1 MSDIARLGV
10 VVEQS
15 GIETTLKGLDAIAAK
30 MKAIETS
37 KVSPVS
43 TPKGGSTAT
52 ASLAKEEFKLTAFKE
67 KEAEKRLTVAEKS
80 AAKEKDIALKTNS
93 AKEVI
98 EARTAA
104 YRKVLADKAESEA
117 IKHNQQMAFIHK
129 RSQDGILRIEE
140 KTKADIL
147 KIREKA
153 DSDLIKQ
160 SSKLNN
166 DLVRMSTAQSLRI
179 AEQEA
184 KNTSN
189 LSAISQKELEKRI
202 TEQTRATTRIETEK
216 AKSATRIEQI
226 EAANQAKIQQI
237 RERTAAYAEK
247 LQMREELAARRSIEQ
262 QGKAYSSL
270 ADIANK
276 ARNVMAVAFA
286 GYGITEAVGAVIKT
300 ADAMTE
306 LNARL
311 RLVTQSSTELK
322 QVQMDLFRVSQSS
335 GTSIKDNS
343 EIYFG
348 LARATKTLGT
358 SQKELIFLTEGLGK
372 AAIVSGASTQS
383 FKAAMFQLRQ
393 ALESGVLRGQEF
405 NSISEQAP
413 RVLQAIGEGL
423 GKTTGELRKM
433 AGEGQLTTDVVLPA
447 LMKGLQSVNK
457 EFDSLPTTVSR
468 ATMMVENSF
477 SMLVARANEA
487 SKGTSTL
494 AEVIKNISSAMDSIS
509 TDNITTAMNAAGVAV
524 NGLALALSGKLI
536 QALGAAAVAKVASIK
551 ADMGMVRSNATVA
564 ASELQKAQ
572 AASVAAAEKVRAA
585 AMEVE
590 AANAAVAAAER
601 VVLAEEASRMS
612 MLKTLAA
619 REALTAAQAKA
630 AAASQASVAAT
641 TAMTASNNAAATAA
655 DAHAVAQARLA
666 AAGTAT
672 GRVMSGLGVIF
683 NAMGGWVTVAIGVI
697 WGLVTVW
704 DAVANSA
711 QRAKKEQQD
720 AIIRARQA
728 ESISG
733 AMAEEKMASEKV
745 SKIQERVTGREKALE
760 IRLSQGLSKDS
771 NEYRQRKAII
781 DQDKQ
786 DLTAW
791 RNTQIKTY
799 NEVKSKSAELADK
812 VIGGLKDEKNSA
824 EDVVKSYKEGVKV
837 KSEQQRKSEDL
848 LDLDKRVKES
858 LSKLDKKPTPEEIR
872 LGTYDPNKNA
882 KAVAEIN
889 RLANEERK
897 LIEEKYAKKEGGA
910 KKPKAPEL
918 SAGYEAALSYTQ
930 EQLEVI
936 NKMASAQEKLLGY
949 IKPELLERKQ
959 SLEAEKEREN
969 TVAKIA
975 KIQEQLN
982 KKNLGKG
989 VAGQLKEQLKIY
1001 QQQKDAISQ
1010 ELVVTQAL
1018 QREQN
1023 NLKIYEMDV
1032 LRIAQQKNELQKA
1045 YLDAAVATGSLSGQE
1060 AKQQEQLNALKMIE
1074 IEYAGKIIEAQKT
1087 YDLMVKNR
1095 YTEEAEASKLR
1106 LDSLISERDTKL
1118 EVAKI
1123 KMYSDKEART
1133 FEAGWRRAWGTY
1145 KDEAS
1150 NASSFGEKVMGDAL
1164 KGIEDAF
1171 YAMMSGTKV
1180 SFKDLWKSILSDM
1193 NRYFARQLT
1202 STIADAI
1209 IEGFRTPQDAGFS
1222 VNVSGGQGQSVAQQ
1236 VVGASSKGFDVLD
1249 IFSNSKSS
1257 YDATIN
1263 KALTSSIG
1271 QSLGFSQTPIS
1282 SATTS
1287 MFVEGSQSIYGFT
1300 DAAAATGAELTSL
1313 GQAASTA
1320 GQALGYLPS
1329 VMQAT
1334 EGKYI
1339 SAAGS
1344 AIGQYFGGPIGS
1356 MAGAAIGGLLDDA
1369 FGFGEKK
1376 PDERKAKFGYG
1387 ASDALREEGLR
1398 TGWTGSSVFG
1408 EFRTYND
1415 KWFSDSEMRP
1425 AMSAFVDSLENLD
1438 NAVADSLKLTA
1449 DQTTNAIDAL
1459 KAIDKEY
1466 SFGLQWGDF
1475 TENSKAR
1482 EQIAV
1487 DRYATILDSVEQG
1500 WGDFVRGFTGSFDQ
1514 FPAYLQSIIQAM
1526 QQFRD
1531 AGGDVTR
1538 VFGQQVNSIKE
1549 FERFAKSGET
1559 SASAF
1564 QRLYGV
1570 FQITNR
1576 VMESLGKSTKG
1587 ANLATADLREN
1598 FVRLAGGME
1607 QLQGYLTE
1615 YYEGFYTE
1623 AERTSVVM
1631 ADLQKEFDKYGA
1643 TVPKTREEWR
1653 KLMESLDL
1661 STESGQQA
1669 AVKLYQLQGAFLS
1682 ITPEIES
1689 ATEAAKDFKDEIAD
1703 LERYFRDQLSAVD
1716 YSGMTEQGQQAARAL
1731 DELTSKLARL
1741 SEIGGDVDLGIQAIS
1756 RYIKTEIPKLYADA
1770 LAPFKQAGGRGY
1782 TDLGKSI
1789 FEILSQAKTAARA
1802 ITEINNAELSAS
1814 HKLLGWQQSEAN
1826 TVAAKSAKS
1835 VSFGGTKD
1843 YGIVRETGYKSSLD
1857 KLLDKY
1863 LTEAGYSREQIE
1875 NFGRGMLDANG
1886 NFVDDESKWSDNK
1899 WLYDQFKQEAANL
1912 GRVSD
1917 SEIKAFIQSGK
1928 TNEQIYDAAQEFGIS
1943 AARLSEVLGISKEEI
1958 KSWVAA
1964 NGLAQLTPDEVYRSS
1979 AEYNPDKKAIEILD
1993 SVSGLL
1999 TVVQAGTGG
2008 IDYANLDRL
2017 AVDPKEWQKAVADML
2032 QALPANADYIM
2043 QDAIN
2048 YAPSKF
2054 LSAGA
2059 DKSFL
2064 RDYSDIDVTKDWS
2077 SLFSNPDMPSV
2088 QSFAEAAGLDFK
2100 TASDMLNSSGIV
2112 LNGLIDWA
2120 KVMTSS
2126 DPAKSLQ
2133 GALNAISED
2142 QTLMKLQ
2149 NKWQQ
2154 TQGYSNVG
2162 DVSGIPQF
2170 VDTVIPAI
2178 ETVTEKAVEKIKEI
2192 SASEV
2197 MSAAD
2202 PVNAL
2207 LQQTIGRDASAEERK
2222 QIEDA
2227 YNWGIA
2233 NGKAVQDIVNDI
2245 AGHAVKLEQAVEEQ
2259 VVATEKATAA
2269 ATAAAATTAT
2279 AATAAQSVN
2288 NAPVHAG
2295 SYIQPSYDPSR
2306 LRQIEED
2313 QKARERYLAAIKELS
2328 NGFLSSVYDEMQ
2340 SSFDAINKES
2350 QMIGL
2355 SEIGR
2360 AAKDATSLLKD
2371 RMQSVVD
2378 VITLTAEG
2386 LKEIGVAD
2394 LLAKSKEFAD
2404 AYIAGTI
2411 KTTEELQ
2418 SSLDSLF
2425 EGVDGAEGIKK
2436 SVIESAESSR
2446 KLFDDTAKQ
2455 LREQLVAPWQSAY
2468 ESLASNSIDAEINAA
2483 ITAKDQA
2490 LADAKTLAESM
2501 GQNFD
2506 DLAKEIQRGFDA
2518 QLFGLT
2524 KQKLQGVIDSIS
2536 KITDFQTGIDDAIF
2550 GLRTGMEGADIVG
2563 LYKQRE
2569 AEIRSQLAESMQ
2581 GENLDEQIDLAN
2593 QLKDVIDQ
2601 RYSVEF
2607 ENQKRLIEFADNLS
2621 EYLRRLRVSDKSTGS
2636 VFDRLTEARRQFDED
2651 LRLSRGTGKE
2661 AEAARGRITNSSDTL
2676 LELARQFYGNN
2687 QGYTDIYNNVVGGLE
2702 GLQIDTRTEAEK
2714 ALSVA
2719 QEGNDHALKQIAEL
2733 QALRGTFDNKLG
2745 VLQQQQATYI
2755 VEMQKLAGQLGL
2767 SQSAILQ
2774 ALKDLPSGISGAI
2787 AGTMPMPA
2795 VGSTGGVAAISQ
2807 PAGTTLSR
2815 NAISDLLDRYLDIG
2829 GWNSSKGVISESDIQ
2844 NTAASVGISA
2854 GDVRAIIETNK
2865 INGSHATGLDY
2876 VPFDGYT
2883 AELHKGEMVLDANTS
2898 DALRKY
2904 GVNVKYSQDQM
2915 KVMMQP
2921 ANDDASKQQLIQE
2934 VKRLNASLEKLRQE
2948 VALQGQSD
2956 RQQRG
2961 EIASRQEGMQ
2971 KQQIVS
2977 TMRLTASNI

>member
-43 TPKGGSTAT
+43 NPKGGSTAT

-160 SSKLNN
+160 SSKLSN

-202 TEQTRATTRIETEK
+202 TEQTRATARIETEK
-216 AKSATRIEQI
+216 AKSAARVEQI

-270 ADIANK
+270 SDIANK

-311 RLVTQSSTELK
+311 RLVTQSSAELK

-494 AEVIKNISSAMDSIS
+494 AGVIKNISSAMDSIS
-509 TDNITTAMNAAGVAV
+509 TDSITTAMNAAGYAV
-524 NGLALALSGKLI
+524 NGLALVLSGKLI
-536 QALGAAAVAKVASIK
+536 QALGAAAVAKVASTK
-551 ADMGMVRSNATVA
+551 ADIAMVRSNATVA

-585 AMEVE
+585 VMEVE

-619 REALTAAQAKA
+619 REALTVAQAKA
-630 AAASQASVAAT
+630 AAAAQASVAAT

-672 GRVMSGLGVIF
+672 GRVMSGLGAVF

-704 DAVANSA
+704 DNVANAAENAARKQKEAVMRGKASENIA
-711 QRAKKEQQD
+711 GVTKEENEALSKVEKATTNAKKLE
-720 AIIRARQA
+720 AYLNELER
-728 ESISG
+728 SG
-733 AMAEEKMASEKV
+733 K
-745 SKIQERVTGREKALE
+745 SKT
-760 IRLSQGLSKDS
+760 D
-771 NEYRQRKAII
+771 
-781 DQDKQ
+781 
-786 DLTAW
+786 
-791 RNTQIKTY
+791 
-799 NEVKSKSAELADK
+799 NEVKTVQSLLDKERAAITGWRSAAIQLEN
-812 VIGGLKDEKNSA
+812 E
-824 EDVVKSYKEGVKV
+824 
-837 KSEQQRKSEDL
+837 RKSKTAALQSTLANNIQDENAGYEKIVKNYQDSVKFKSDKQRQMDDL
-848 LDLDKRVKES
+848 KEIDRQADDA
-858 LSKLDKKPTPEEIR
+858 LSKLYKKPSVEDVR
-872 LGTYDPNKNA
+872 LGTYDSDKVA
-882 KAVAEIN
+882 KAAAEIERTRSEQR
-889 RLANEERK
+889 RLAM
-897 LIEEKYAKKEGGA
+897 EKYAKKDGGA

-918 SAGYEAALSYTQ
+918 SAGYEAVLSYTQ

-989 VAGQLKEQLKIY
+989 VAGQLQEQLKIY

-1106 LDSLISERDTKL
+1106 LDSLISERNTKL

-1123 KMYSDKEART
+1123 KMYSDQEART

-1171 YAMMSGTKV
+1171 YAMLSGTKF

-1193 NRYFARQLT
+1193 KRYFARQLT

-1209 IEGFRTPQDAGFS
+1209 IGGFRTPQDAGFS

-1236 VVGASSKGFDVLD
+1236 VIGASSKGFDVLD

-1300 DAAAATGAELTSL
+1300 DATAATGAELTSL

-1320 GQALGYLPS
+1320 GQALGYLPA
-1329 VMQAT
+1329 VMQAA
-1334 EGKYI
+1334 EGRYI
-1339 SAAGS
+1339 SAVGS
-1344 AIGQYFGGPIGS
+1344 AVGQYFGGPIGS
-1356 MAGAAIGGLLDDA
+1356 MAGVAIGGMLDDA

-1376 PDERKAKFGYG
+1376 PDMRLAKFGYG
-1387 ASDALREEGLR
+1387 ASDALVAEGKQ

-1408 EFRTYND
+1408 EFRTYAD

-1425 AMSAFVDSLENLD
+1425 AMSAFIDSLENLD
-1438 NAVADSLKLTA
+1438 TSVADTLKLTGNET
-1449 DQTTNAIDAL
+1449 QNAIEAL
-1459 KAIDKEY
+1459 KGIDRFYE
-1466 SFGLQWGDF
+1466 FGMQWGDF

-1500 WGDFVRGFTGSFDQ
+1500 WGDFVRKFSGTFDQ
-1514 FPAYLQSIIQAM
+1514 FPTYLQEVIATM
-1526 QQFRD
+1526 NQFRD
-1531 AGGDVTR
+1531 NLGGLEDT
-1538 VFGQQVNSIKE
+1538 FGQQIKSLNE
-1549 FERFAKSGET
+1549 FNRFAKAGET
-1559 SASAF
+1559 NAAAFLRLQDVFKVTNKVLETLGRSA
-1564 QRLYGV
+1564 
-1570 FQITNR
+1570 
-1576 VMESLGKSTKG
+1576 KG
-1587 ANLATADLREN
+1587 ANLETTGLRES
-1598 FVRLAGGME
+1598 FVKLVGGMDA
-1607 QLQGYLTE
+1607 LKGYLSE
-1615 YYEGFYTE
+1615 FYQGFYTE
-1623 AERTSVVM
+1623 SERNAMVR

-1643 TVPKTREEWR
+1643 KVPEGRKEWLALV
-1653 KLMESLDL
+1653 KSLDPA
-1661 STESGQQA
+1661 TEFGQKA
-1669 AVKLYQLQGAFLS
+1669 LAKLYELQGAFLS
-1682 ITPEIES
+1682 ITPEIEDTAKS
-1689 ATEAAKDFKDEIAD
+1689 TENLSDAAGTASTNVDSLAKSIGDYEKDVEDARRAVQEAYDREAD
-1703 LERYFRDQLSAVD
+1703 ALRSTIDRLEDFIKQIRKFRDDLYLDQNLSPLSKYDQYMYARSKFDDVRNRAMAGDPEALEQLEQSSRDFLEYSRAYNANNVQYQQDFDLVQSVLNSTESVAVQQLNTAKAQLDALNQMVSGILQVNDSVMSLSQAIANYNAAMMALQTAKASAAGVGAGGGKVGGS
-1716 YSGMTEQGQQAARAL
+1716 SGGTGSGTYTAGSNGLTYTDFMGNVVPVQEGQSKLFWETVAQAGTAAVGSLTELKNKLEALGKQDVWQNFASQLQGNTGSFDGVSYPTITDSSGGLILVSGGRNPDWSDAQNQAQINSWLENNYVQPTTEQQQAAMNSGVAQSVVN
-1731 DELTSKLARL
+1731 DF
-1741 SEIGGDVDLGIQAIS
+1741 VQANMSDPMAIYNAAIANGVS
-1756 RYIKTEIPKLYADA
+1756 SAQVA
-1770 LAPFKQAGGRGY
+1770 AASGW
-1782 TDLGKSI
+1782 
-1789 FEILSQAKTAARA
+1789 SQA
-1802 ITEINNAELSAS
+1802 E
-1814 HKLLGWQQSEAN
+1814 
-1826 TVAAKSAKS
+1826 
-1835 VSFGGTKD
+1835 
-1843 YGIVRETGYKSSLD
+1843 
-1857 KLLDKY
+1857 
-1863 LTEAGYSREQIE
+1863 
-1875 NFGRGMLDANG
+1875 
-1886 NFVDDESKWSDNK
+1886 
-1899 WLYDQFKQEAANL
+1899 
-1912 GRVSD
+1912 
-1917 SEIKAFIQSGK
+1917 
-1928 TNEQIYDAAQEFGIS
+1928 IS
-1943 AARLSEVLGISKEEI
+1943 AWAS
-1958 KSWVAA
+1958 A
-1964 NGLAQLTPDEVYRSS
+1964 NGLAQFANGGFANDGMALVGESGPEVVNIGQSRVFTHQQMKQML
-1979 AEYNPDKKAIEILD
+1979 NPANEDGYGKREMIQELKRVNAMLD
-1993 SVSGLL
+1993 SLK
-1999 TVVQAGTGG
+1999 
-2008 IDYANLDRL
+2008 
-2017 AVDPKEWQKAVADML
+2017 KEV
-2032 QALPANADYIM
+2032 
-2043 QDAIN
+2043 
-2048 YAPSKF
+2048 
-2054 LSAGA
+2054 
-2059 DKSFL
+2059 
-2064 RDYSDIDVTKDWS
+2064 
-2077 SLFSNPDMPSV
+2077 
-2088 QSFAEAAGLDFK
+2088 
-2100 TASDMLNSSGIV
+2100 
-2112 LNGLIDWA
+2112 
-2120 KVMTSS
+2120 
-2126 DPAKSLQ
+2126 
-2133 GALNAISED
+2133 
-2142 QTLMKLQ
+2142 
-2149 NKWQQ
+2149 
-2154 TQGYSNVG
+2154 
-2162 DVSGIPQF
+2162 
-2170 VDTVIPAI
+2170 
-2178 ETVTEKAVEKIKEI
+2178 
-2192 SASEV
+2192 
-2197 MSAAD
+2197 
-2202 PVNAL
+2202 
-2207 LQQTIGRDASAEERK
+2207 
-2222 QIEDA
+2222 
-2227 YNWGIA
+2227 
-2233 NGKAVQDIVNDI
+2233 
-2245 AGHAVKLEQAVEEQ
+2245 
-2259 VVATEKATAA
+2259 
-2269 ATAAAATTAT
+2269 
-2279 AATAAQSVN
+2279 AAQS
-2288 NAPVHAG
+2288 
-2295 SYIQPSYDPSR
+2295 
-2306 LRQIEED
+2306 QI
-2313 QKARERYLAAIKELS
+2313 
-2328 NGFLSSVYDEMQ
+2328 
-2340 SSFDAINKES
+2340 
-2350 QMIGL
+2350 
-2355 SEIGR
+2355 
-2360 AAKDATSLLKD
+2360 
-2371 RMQSVVD
+2371 
-2378 VITLTAEG
+2378 
-2386 LKEIGVAD
+2386 
-2394 LLAKSKEFAD
+2394 
-2404 AYIAGTI
+2404 
-2411 KTTEELQ
+2411 
-2418 SSLDSLF
+2418 
-2425 EGVDGAEGIKK
+2425 
-2436 SVIESAESSR
+2436 
-2446 KLFDDTAKQ
+2446 
-2455 LREQLVAPWQSAY
+2455 
-2468 ESLASNSIDAEINAA
+2468 
-2483 ITAKDQA
+2483 
-2490 LADAKTLAESM
+2490 
-2501 GQNFD
+2501 
-2506 DLAKEIQRGFDA
+2506 
-2518 QLFGLT
+2518 
-2524 KQKLQGVIDSIS
+2524 
-2536 KITDFQTGIDDAIF
+2536 
-2550 GLRTGMEGADIVG
+2550 
-2563 LYKQRE
+2563 
-2569 AEIRSQLAESMQ
+2569 
-2581 GENLDEQIDLAN
+2581 
-2593 QLKDVIDQ
+2593 
-2601 RYSVEF
+2601 
-2607 ENQKRLIEFADNLS
+2607 
-2621 EYLRRLRVSDKSTGS
+2621 
-2636 VFDRLTEARRQFDED
+2636 
-2651 LRLSRGTGKE
+2651 
-2661 AEAARGRITNSSDTL
+2661 
-2676 LELARQFYGNN
+2676 
-2687 QGYTDIYNNVVGGLE
+2687 
-2702 GLQIDTRTEAEK
+2702 
-2714 ALSVA
+2714 
-2719 QEGNDHALKQIAEL
+2719 
-2733 QALRGTFDNKLG
+2733 
-2745 VLQQQQATYI
+2745 
-2755 VEMQKLAGQLGL
+2755 
-2767 SQSAILQ
+2767 
-2774 ALKDLPSGISGAI
+2774 
-2787 AGTMPMPA
+2787 
-2795 VGSTGGVAAISQ
+2795 
-2807 PAGTTLSR
+2807 
-2815 NAISDLLDRYLDIG
+2815 
-2829 GWNSSKGVISESDIQ
+2829 
-2844 NTAASVGISA
+2844 
-2854 GDVRAIIETNK
+2854 
-2865 INGSHATGLDY
+2865 
-2876 VPFDGYT
+2876 
-2883 AELHKGEMVLDANTS
+2883 
-2898 DALRKY
+2898 
-2904 GVNVKYSQDQM
+2904 
-2915 KVMMQP
+2915 
-2921 ANDDASKQQLIQE
+2921 
-2934 VKRLNASLEKLRQE
+2934 
-2948 VALQGQSD
+2948 D

-2961 EIASRQEGMQ
+2961 EIALRQEVIQ
-2971 KQQIVS
+2971 KQQVVS
-2977 TMRLTASNI
+2977 SIRASANSV

>member
-80 AAKEKDIALKTNS
+80 AAKERDIALKTNS

-104 YRKVLADKAESEA
+104 YKKVLADKAESEA
-117 IKHNQQMAFIHK
+117 VKHSQQMAFIHK

-189 LSAISQKELEKRI
+189 LSAISRKELEKRI

-311 RLVTQSSTELK
+311 RLVTQSSAELK

-358 SQKELIFLTEGLGK
+358 SQKDLIFLTEGLGK

-509 TDNITTAMNAAGVAV
+509 TDNITTAMNAAGYAV
-524 NGLALALSGKLI
+524 NGLALVLSGKLI
-536 QALGAAAVAKVASIK
+536 QALGAVAVAKVASTK
-551 ADMGMVRSNATVA
+551 ADMEMVRSNATVA

-612 MLKTLAA
+612 MLKTVAA
-619 REALTAAQAKA
+619 REALTVAQAKA

-655 DAHAVAQARLA
+655 DAHAVAQERLS

-672 GRVMSGLGVIF
+672 GRVMSGLGTVF

-704 DAVANSA
+704 DNVANAAENAARKQKEAVMRGKASENIA
-711 QRAKKEQQD
+711 GVTKEENEALLKVEKATVNAKKLETYLNELE
-720 AIIRARQA
+720 R
-728 ESISG
+728 SG
-733 AMAEEKMASEKV
+733 K
-745 SKIQERVTGREKALE
+745 SKT
-760 IRLSQGLSKDS
+760 D
-771 NEYRQRKAII
+771 
-781 DQDKQ
+781 
-786 DLTAW
+786 
-791 RNTQIKTY
+791 
-799 NEVKSKSAELADK
+799 NEVKTVQSLLDKERAAITGWRSAAIQLEN
-812 VIGGLKDEKNSA
+812 E
-824 EDVVKSYKEGVKV
+824 
-837 KSEQQRKSEDL
+837 RKSKTAALQSTLANNIQDENAGYEKIVKNYQDSVKFKSDKQRQMDDL
-848 LDLDKRVKES
+848 KEVDRQADDA
-858 LSKLDKKPTPEEIR
+858 LSKLYKRPSVEDVR
-872 LGTYDPNKNA
+872 LGTYNSDNVA
-882 KAVAEIN
+882 KAAAEIE
-889 RLANEERK
+889 RTRREQRK
-897 LIEEKYAKKEGGA
+897 LVMEKYAKKEGGA

-936 NKMASAQEKLLGY
+936 NKMTSAQEKLLGY

-989 VAGQLKEQLKIY
+989 VAGQLQEQLKIY

-1123 KMYSDKEART
+1123 KMYSDQEART

-1171 YAMMSGTKV
+1171 YAMMSGTKF

-1193 NRYFARQLT
+1193 ERYFARQLT
-1202 STIADAI
+1202 ATLGNAIASA
-1209 IEGFRTPQDAGFS
+1209 FS
-1222 VNVSGGQGQSVAQQ
+1222 FIPSSLNFTANGQGLSVQGSQSSAGLPQIT
-1236 VVGASSKGFDVLD
+1236 GNSTGSML
-1249 IFSNSKSS
+1249 SNL
-1257 YDATIN
+1257 ATN
-1263 KALTSSIG
+1263 TG
-1271 QSLGFSQTPIS
+1271 RMLGFNTNPIS
-1282 SATTS
+1282 AQSAALFT
-1287 MFVEGSQSIYGFT
+1287 EGSQAIYGFT
-1300 DAAAATGAELTSL
+1300 DSVVQSTGVIEGALNSISSNATLVPSWQYGLAGVGSGMVGGLVGDKLFGGKGYAGTGGSMGGSL
-1313 GQAASTA
+1313 GATLSLAAGAGPLGIAASV
-1320 GQALGYLPS
+1320 LG
-1329 VMQAT
+1329 
-1334 EGKYI
+1334 
-1339 SAAGS
+1339 GS
-1344 AIGQYFGGPIGS
+1344 LLG
-1356 MAGAAIGGLLDDA
+1356 GGLGSL
-1369 FGFGEKK
+1369 FGNRE
-1376 PDERKAKFGYG
+1376 PDMRLAKFGYG
-1387 ASDALREEGLR
+1387 ASDALVAEGKQ

-1408 EFRTYND
+1408 EFRTYAD

-1425 AMSAFVDSLENLD
+1425 AMSAFIDSLENLD
-1438 NAVADSLKLTA
+1438 TSVADTLKLTGNET
-1449 DQTTNAIDAL
+1449 QNAIEAL
-1459 KAIDKEY
+1459 KGIDRFYE
-1466 SFGLQWGDF
+1466 FGMQWGDF

-1487 DRYATILDSVEQG
+1487 DRYATILDSVDQG
-1500 WGDFVRGFTGSFDQ
+1500 WGDFVRKFAGTFDQ
-1514 FPAYLQSIIQAM
+1514 FPTYLQEVIATM
-1526 QQFRD
+1526 NQFRD
-1531 AGGDVTR
+1531 NLGGLEDT
-1538 VFGQQVNSIKE
+1538 FGQQIKSLNE
-1549 FERFAKSGET
+1549 FNRFAKAGET
-1559 SASAF
+1559 NAAAFLRLQDVFKVTNKVLETLGRSA
-1564 QRLYGV
+1564 
-1570 FQITNR
+1570 
-1576 VMESLGKSTKG
+1576 KG
-1587 ANLATADLREN
+1587 ANLETTGLRES
-1598 FVRLAGGME
+1598 FVKLVGGMDA
-1607 QLQGYLTE
+1607 LKGYLSE
-1615 YYEGFYTE
+1615 FYQGFYTE
-1623 AERTSVVM
+1623 SERNAMVR

-1643 TVPKTREEWR
+1643 KVPEGRKEWLALV
-1653 KLMESLDL
+1653 KSLDPA
-1661 STESGQQA
+1661 TDFGQKA
-1669 AVKLYQLQGAFLS
+1669 LAKLYELQGAFLS
-1682 ITPEIES
+1682 ITPEIEDTAKS
-1689 ATEAAKDFKDEIAD
+1689 TENLSDAAGTAYTNVDSLAKSIGDYEKDVEDA
-1703 LERYFRDQLSAVD
+1703 RRAVQEAYD
-1716 YSGMTEQGQQAARAL
+1716 RE
-1731 DELTSKLARL
+1731 
-1741 SEIGGDVDLGIQAIS
+1741 
-1756 RYIKTEIPKLYADA
+1756 ADA
-1770 LAPFKQAGGRGY
+1770 LRSTIDRLEDFIKQIRKFRDDLYLDQNLSPLSKYDQYMYARSKFDDVRNRAMAGDPEALEQLEQSSRDFLEY
-1782 TDLGKSI
+1782 SRAYNANNVQYQQDFDLVQSVLNSTESVAVQQLNTAKAQLDALNQMVSGILQVNDSVMS
-1789 FEILSQAKTAARA
+1789 LSQAIANYNSAMMALQTAKAG
-1802 ITEINNAELSAS
+1802 TAS
-1814 HKLLGWQQSEAN
+1814 
-1826 TVAAKSAKS
+1826 
-1835 VSFGGTKD
+1835 GGTGVGGGKVSGSGTTGGGTNTAGTGGGAGVTVGNKD
-1843 YGIVRETGYKSSLD
+1843 YGITGSGTGYQKAVGD
-1857 KLLDKY
+1857 LLNNY
-1863 LTEAGYSREQIE
+1863 LTKYGYTQSQIE

-1886 NFVDDESKWSDNK
+1886 NFVDDQSKWSENK
-1899 WLYDQFKQEAANL
+1899 WLYDQFKQELANL

-1917 SEIKAFIQSGK
+1917 SEIRAFVQSGK
-1928 TNEQIYDAAQEFGIS
+1928 TEEQIYAAAQEFGIS
-1943 AARLSEVLGISKEEI
+1943 AARLSEVSGISKEEI

-1964 NGLAQLTPDEVYRSS
+1964 NGLAQLTPDEVYR
-1979 AEYNPDKKAIEILD
+1979 AGATYNPDVKAIQLINRAGD
-1993 SVSGLL
+1993 LL
-1999 TVVQAGTGG
+1999 TTIGAGTGG
-2008 IDYANLDRL
+2008 VDYANLDRL
-2017 AVDPKEWQKAVADML
+2017 GVDPKEWQKAVGDL
-2032 QALPANADYIM
+2032 LKDLPANAAYIM
-2043 QDAIN
+2043 QDALN

-2054 LSAGA
+2054 FAAGS

-2064 RDYSDIDVTKDWS
+2064 KDIVGIDVEKEWEQ
-2077 SLFSNPDMPSV
+2077 LFNAPDMPSV
-2088 QSFAEAAGLDFK
+2088 QSFAKAAGLDFSK
-2100 TASDMLNSSGIV
+2100 ASDMLNSSGVV
-2112 LNGLIDWA
+2112 LRGLIDWA

-2133 GALNAISED
+2133 SALNAISED
-2142 QTLMKLQ
+2142 KTL
-2149 NKWQQ
+2149 QQ
-2154 TQGYSNVG
+2154 IQSAMLGVQGYVQTGSSGGIKFENTEQANVVKP
-2162 DVSGIPQF
+2162 DWVNDYQYTPSTPSTPSTPQ
-2170 VDTVIPAI
+2170 VVVPPVQTGP
-2178 ETVTEKAVEKIKEI
+2178 
-2192 SASEV
+2192 SQ
-2197 MSAAD
+2197 AD
-2202 PVNAL
+2202 IATYVNANRND
-2207 LQQTIGRDASAEERK
+2207 QMAI
-2222 QIEDA
+2222 
-2227 YNWGIA
+2227 YNAAVA
-2233 NGKAVQDIVNDI
+2233 NGVSSA
-2245 AGHAVKLEQAVEEQ
+2245 Q
-2259 VVATEKATAA
+2259 VAA
-2269 ATAAAATTAT
+2269 A
-2279 AATAAQSVN
+2279 S
-2288 NAPVHAG
+2288 G
-2295 SYIQPSYDPSR
+2295 W
-2306 LRQIEED
+2306 
-2313 QKARERYLAAIKELS
+2313 
-2328 NGFLSSVYDEMQ
+2328 
-2340 SSFDAINKES
+2340 S
-2350 QMIGL
+2350 Q
-2355 SEIGR
+2355 
-2360 AAKDATSLLKD
+2360 
-2371 RMQSVVD
+2371 
-2378 VITLTAEG
+2378 
-2386 LKEIGVAD
+2386 
-2394 LLAKSKEFAD
+2394 
-2404 AYIAGTI
+2404 
-2411 KTTEELQ
+2411 
-2418 SSLDSLF
+2418 
-2425 EGVDGAEGIKK
+2425 
-2436 SVIESAESSR
+2436 
-2446 KLFDDTAKQ
+2446 
-2455 LREQLVAPWQSAY
+2455 
-2468 ESLASNSIDAEINAA
+2468 AEINAW
-2483 ITAKDQA
+2483 
-2490 LADAKTLAESM
+2490 ADAN
-2501 GQNFD
+2501 G
-2506 DLAKEIQRGFDA
+2506 
-2518 QLFGLT
+2518 
-2524 KQKLQGVIDSIS
+2524 
-2536 KITDFQTGIDDAIF
+2536 
-2550 GLRTGMEGADIVG
+2550 
-2563 LYKQRE
+2563 
-2569 AEIRSQLAESMQ
+2569 
-2581 GENLDEQIDLAN
+2581 
-2593 QLKDVIDQ
+2593 
-2601 RYSVEF
+2601 
-2607 ENQKRLIEFADNLS
+2607 
-2621 EYLRRLRVSDKSTGS
+2621 
-2636 VFDRLTEARRQFDED
+2636 
-2651 LRLSRGTGKE
+2651 LSRFANGGFANGGMALVGEAGPEVVNIGQSRVFTHQQMKQMLNPANEDGYGKRE
-2661 AEAARGRITNSSDTL
+2661 MIQ
-2676 LELARQFYGNN
+2676 ELKRVNAML
-2687 QGYTDIYNNVVGGLE
+2687 D
-2702 GLQIDTRTEAEK
+2702 
-2714 ALSVA
+2714 S
-2719 QEGNDHALKQIAEL
+2719 LKKE
-2733 QALRGTFDNKLG
+2733 
-2745 VLQQQQATYI
+2745 
-2755 VEMQKLAGQLGL
+2755 
-2767 SQSAILQ
+2767 
-2774 ALKDLPSGISGAI
+2774 
-2787 AGTMPMPA
+2787 
-2795 VGSTGGVAAISQ
+2795 VAAQSQ
-2807 PAGTTLSR
+2807 
-2815 NAISDLLDRYLDIG
+2815 I
-2829 GWNSSKGVISESDIQ
+2829 
-2844 NTAASVGISA
+2844 
-2854 GDVRAIIETNK
+2854 
-2865 INGSHATGLDY
+2865 
-2876 VPFDGYT
+2876 
-2883 AELHKGEMVLDANTS
+2883 
-2898 DALRKY
+2898 
-2904 GVNVKYSQDQM
+2904 
-2915 KVMMQP
+2915 
-2921 ANDDASKQQLIQE
+2921 
-2934 VKRLNASLEKLRQE
+2934 
-2948 VALQGQSD
+2948 D

-2961 EIASRQEGMQ
+2961 EIASRQEVIQ

-2977 TMRLTASNI
+2977 SIRASANSV

>member
-37 KVSPVS
+37 RVSPVS

-311 RLVTQSSTELK
+311 RLVTQSSAELK

-468 ATMMVENSF
+468 ATTMVENSF

-494 AEVIKNISSAMDSIS
+494 AEVIKSVSSAMDSIS

-524 NGLALALSGKLI
+524 TGLALVLSGKLI
-536 QALGAAAVAKVASIK
+536 QALGAASVAKVASIK
-551 ADMGMVRSNATVA
+551 ADMEMVRSNATVA

-572 AASVAAAEKVRAA
+572 AAKVAALAHVESTNNAVGASFAAVSRAEKELAA
-585 AMEVE
+585 A
-590 AANAAVAAAER
+590 
-601 VVLAEEASRMS
+601 EASRMS
-612 MLKTLAA
+612 ITRTTQAQETLIVAQRKA
-619 REALTAAQAKA
+619 TAAFEEHTKA
-630 AAASQASVAAT
+630 NADLVSKQ
-641 TAMTASNNAAATAA
+641 NAAITAA
-655 DAHAVAQARLA
+655 DAHAAAQTRLA

-683 NAMGGWVTVAIGVI
+683 NAMGGWVTVAIGAI
-697 WGLVTVW
+697 WALVEVW

-720 AIIRARQA
+720 AIIRAKQA
-728 ESISG
+728 DSIAG
-733 AMAEEKMASEKV
+733 AMVEEKMASEKV

-760 IRLSQGLSKDS
+760 IRLSQGLSKES

-837 KSEQQRKSEDL
+837 KSEQQRKSEEL
-848 LDLDKRVKES
+848 LDLDKRVKDS
-858 LSKLDKKPTPEEIR
+858 LSKLDKKPTPEELR

-897 LIEEKYAKKEGGA
+897 LIEEKYEKKQ

-949 IKPELLERKQ
+949 VKPELLERKQ

-989 VAGQLKEQLKIY
+989 VAGQLQEQLKIY

-1045 YLDAAVATGSLSGQE
+1045 YLDAAVSTGSLSGQE

-1123 KMYSDKEART
+1123 KMYSDQEART

-1150 NASSFGEKVMGDAL
+1150 NASSFGEEVMGNAL
-1164 KGIEDAF
+1164 NGIEDAF
-1171 YAMMSGTKV
+1171 YAMMSGV
-1180 SFKDLWKSILSDM
+1180 EFSFKDLWKSILSDM
-1193 NRYFARQLT
+1193 NRYFAKQLT

-1209 IEGFRTPQDAGFS
+1209 IGGFRTPQDAGFS

-1236 VVGASSKGFDVLD
+1236 AIGASSKGFDVLD

-1287 MFVEGSQSIYGFT
+1287 MFVDGSQSIYGFT

-1344 AIGQYFGGPIGS
+1344 AVGQYFGGPIGS

-1369 FGFGEKK
+1369 FGFGDKK

-1387 ASDALREEGLR
+1387 ASDALVAEGKQ

-1408 EFRTYND
+1408 DFRTYND

-1425 AMSAFVDSLENLD
+1425 AMSAFVDSLESLD

-1475 TENSKAR
+1475 TQNSKAR
-1482 EQIAV
+1482 EQIAI
-1487 DRYATILDSVEQG
+1487 DRYSTILDSVESG

-1514 FPAYLQSIIQAM
+1514 FPAYLQSIVQAM
-1526 QQFRD
+1526 QQFSD
-1531 AGGDVTR
+1531 AGSDVTR
-1538 VFGQQVNSIKE
+1538 VFGEQVNSIKE

-1559 SASAF
+1559 SAAAF
-1564 QRLYGV
+1564 QRLYGI

-1576 VMESLGKSTKG
+1576 VLESLGKSAEG
-1587 ANLATADLREN
+1587 ANLATADLRES

-1607 QLQGYLTE
+1607 QLQGYISE
-1615 YYEGFYTE
+1615 YYNGFYTE
-1623 AERTSVVM
+1623 AERTAVVM

-1643 TVPKTREEWR
+1643 TVPATREEWR

-1682 ITPEIES
+1682 VTESIDDVHAKQKQAAEES
-1689 ATEAAKDFKDEIAD
+1689 ARAQIEVAEEAARLQQE
-1703 LERYFRDQLSAVD
+1703 SA
-1716 YSGMTEQGQQAARAL
+1716 ENAARAVE
-1731 DELTSKLARL
+1731 DARQQV
-1741 SEIGGDVDLGIQAIS
+1741 EEAYN
-1756 RYIKTEIPKLYADA
+1756 READA
-1770 LAPFKQAGGRGY
+1770 IRSTIDRLEDFIKQIRKFRDDLYLDQNLSPLSKYDQYMYARSKFDDVRNRAMAGDPEALEQLEQSSRDFLEYSRAYNANNGQY
-1782 TDLGKSI
+1782 QQDFDLVQSVLNSTESVAVQQLNTAKAQLNALNQMVSGILQVNESVMS
-1789 FEILSQAKTAARA
+1789 LSQAITNYNSAMMALQTAKAG
-1802 ITEINNAELSAS
+1802 TAS
-1814 HKLLGWQQSEAN
+1814 GVGGGK
-1826 TVAAKSAKS
+1826 
-1835 VSFGGTKD
+1835 VSGSGTTGGGTNTAGTGGTGTTVGNKD
-1843 YGIVRETGYKSSLD
+1843 YEIVGGGTGYQKAVGD
-1857 KLLDKY
+1857 LLNSY
-1863 LTEAGYSREQIE
+1863 LTKYGYTQSQIE

-1886 NFVDDESKWSDNK
+1886 NFVDDQSKWSENK
-1899 WLYDQFKQEAANL
+1899 WLYDQFKQELANL

-1917 SEIKAFIQSGK
+1917 SEIRAFVQSGK
-1928 TNEQIYDAAQEFGIS
+1928 TEEQIYAAAQEFGIS
-1943 AARLSEVLGISKEEI
+1943 AARLSEVLGISKDEI

-1964 NGLAQLTPDEVYRSS
+1964 NGLAQLTPDEAYR
-1979 AEYNPDKKAIEILD
+1979 AGATYNPDVKAIQI
-1993 SVSGLL
+1993 VNRSGDLL
-1999 TVVQAGTGG
+1999 TTIGAGTGG
-2008 IDYANLDRL
+2008 VDYANLDRL
-2017 AVDPKEWQKAVADML
+2017 GVDPKEWQKAVGDL
-2032 QALPANADYIM
+2032 LKDLPANADYIM
-2043 QDAIN
+2043 QDALN

-2054 LSAGA
+2054 FAAGS

-2064 RDYSDIDVTKDWS
+2064 KDISGIDVEKEWEQ
-2077 SLFSNPDMPSV
+2077 LFNAPDMPSV
-2088 QSFAEAAGLDFK
+2088 ESFAKAAGLDFSK
-2100 TASDMLNSSGIV
+2100 ASDMLNSSGVV
-2112 LNGLIDWA
+2112 LTGLIDWA

-2133 GALNAISED
+2133 SALNAISED
-2142 QTLMKLQ
+2142 KTL
-2149 NKWQQ
+2149 QQ
-2154 TQGYSNVG
+2154 IQSAMLGVQGYVQTGSSGGIKFENTEPANVVKPDWVNDYRYTPSAPSTPQVVVPPVQTG
-2162 DVSGIPQF
+2162 PSQADIATYVNANRNDQMAIYNSAIANGVSSAQLAAASGWSQ
-2170 VDTVIPAI
+2170 A
-2178 ETVTEKAVEKIKEI
+2178 EI
-2192 SASEV
+2192 SAWASANGLAQFANGGFANDGMALVGESGPEV
-2197 MSAAD
+2197 VNIGQSRVFTHQQMKQMLNPANED
-2202 PVNAL
+2202 GYGKREMIQELKRVNAML
-2207 LQQTIGRDASAEERK
+2207 DSLKKE
-2222 QIEDA
+2222 
-2227 YNWGIA
+2227 
-2233 NGKAVQDIVNDI
+2233 V
-2245 AGHAVKLEQAVEEQ
+2245 
-2259 VVATEKATAA
+2259 
-2269 ATAAAATTAT
+2269 
-2279 AATAAQSVN
+2279 AAQS
-2288 NAPVHAG
+2288 
-2295 SYIQPSYDPSR
+2295 
-2306 LRQIEED
+2306 QI
-2313 QKARERYLAAIKELS
+2313 
-2328 NGFLSSVYDEMQ
+2328 
-2340 SSFDAINKES
+2340 
-2350 QMIGL
+2350 
-2355 SEIGR
+2355 
-2360 AAKDATSLLKD
+2360 
-2371 RMQSVVD
+2371 
-2378 VITLTAEG
+2378 
-2386 LKEIGVAD
+2386 
-2394 LLAKSKEFAD
+2394 
-2404 AYIAGTI
+2404 
-2411 KTTEELQ
+2411 
-2418 SSLDSLF
+2418 
-2425 EGVDGAEGIKK
+2425 
-2436 SVIESAESSR
+2436 
-2446 KLFDDTAKQ
+2446 
-2455 LREQLVAPWQSAY
+2455 
-2468 ESLASNSIDAEINAA
+2468 
-2483 ITAKDQA
+2483 
-2490 LADAKTLAESM
+2490 
-2501 GQNFD
+2501 
-2506 DLAKEIQRGFDA
+2506 
-2518 QLFGLT
+2518 
-2524 KQKLQGVIDSIS
+2524 
-2536 KITDFQTGIDDAIF
+2536 
-2550 GLRTGMEGADIVG
+2550 
-2563 LYKQRE
+2563 
-2569 AEIRSQLAESMQ
+2569 
-2581 GENLDEQIDLAN
+2581 
-2593 QLKDVIDQ
+2593 
-2601 RYSVEF
+2601 
-2607 ENQKRLIEFADNLS
+2607 
-2621 EYLRRLRVSDKSTGS
+2621 
-2636 VFDRLTEARRQFDED
+2636 
-2651 LRLSRGTGKE
+2651 
-2661 AEAARGRITNSSDTL
+2661 
-2676 LELARQFYGNN
+2676 
-2687 QGYTDIYNNVVGGLE
+2687 
-2702 GLQIDTRTEAEK
+2702 
-2714 ALSVA
+2714 
-2719 QEGNDHALKQIAEL
+2719 
-2733 QALRGTFDNKLG
+2733 
-2745 VLQQQQATYI
+2745 
-2755 VEMQKLAGQLGL
+2755 
-2767 SQSAILQ
+2767 
-2774 ALKDLPSGISGAI
+2774 
-2787 AGTMPMPA
+2787 
-2795 VGSTGGVAAISQ
+2795 
-2807 PAGTTLSR
+2807 
-2815 NAISDLLDRYLDIG
+2815 
-2829 GWNSSKGVISESDIQ
+2829 
-2844 NTAASVGISA
+2844 
-2854 GDVRAIIETNK
+2854 
-2865 INGSHATGLDY
+2865 
-2876 VPFDGYT
+2876 
-2883 AELHKGEMVLDANTS
+2883 
-2898 DALRKY
+2898 
-2904 GVNVKYSQDQM
+2904 
-2915 KVMMQP
+2915 
-2921 ANDDASKQQLIQE
+2921 
-2934 VKRLNASLEKLRQE
+2934 
-2948 VALQGQSD
+2948 D

-2961 EIASRQEGMQ
+2961 EIASRQEVIQ

-2977 TMRLTASNI
+2977 SIRASASSV

>member
-30 MKAIETS
+30 MKAIETN

-80 AAKEKDIALKTNS
+80 AAKEKDIALKINS
-93 AKEVI
+93 AKEII

-184 KNTSN
+184 KNASN
-189 LSAISQKELEKRI
+189 LSAISRKELDKQV
-202 TEQTRATTRIETEK
+202 TEQSRARARIETEK

-311 RLVTQSSTELK
+311 RLVTQSSAELK

-358 SQKELIFLTEGLGK
+358 SQKDLIFLTEGLGK

-433 AGEGQLTTDVVLPA
+433 AGQGQLTTDVVLPA

-468 ATMMVENSF
+468 ATTMVENSF

-509 TDNITTAMNAAGVAV
+509 TDSITTTMNAAGYAV
-524 NGLALALSGKLI
+524 MGLALVLSGKLI
-536 QALGAAAVAKVASIK
+536 QALGAAAIAKVASTK
-551 ADMGMVRSNATVA
+551 ADMAMVRSNATVA

-585 AMEVE
+585 AMGVE

-672 GRVMSGLGVIF
+672 GRVMSGLGAVF

-704 DAVANSA
+704 NNVANAAENAARKQKEAVMRGKASENIA
-711 QRAKKEQQD
+711 GVTKEENEALSKVEKATVNAKKLE
-720 AIIRARQA
+720 AYLNELER
-728 ESISG
+728 SG
-733 AMAEEKMASEKV
+733 K
-745 SKIQERVTGREKALE
+745 SKT
-760 IRLSQGLSKDS
+760 D
-771 NEYRQRKAII
+771 
-781 DQDKQ
+781 
-786 DLTAW
+786 
-791 RNTQIKTY
+791 
-799 NEVKSKSAELADK
+799 NEVKTVQSLLDKERAAITGWRSAAIQLEN
-812 VIGGLKDEKNSA
+812 E
-824 EDVVKSYKEGVKV
+824 
-837 KSEQQRKSEDL
+837 RKSKTAALQSTIANNIQDENAGYEKIVKNYQDSVKFKSDKQRQMDDL
-848 LDLDKRVKES
+848 KEIDRQADDA
-858 LSKLDKKPTPEEIR
+858 LSKLYKKPSVEDVR
-872 LGTYDPNKNA
+872 LGLYNSDKVA
-882 KAVAEIN
+882 KAAAEIE
-889 RLANEERK
+889 RTRSEQRK
-897 LIEEKYAKKEGGA
+897 LVMEKYAKKEGGA
-910 KKPKAPEL
+910 KKPKSPEL

-989 VAGQLKEQLKIY
+989 VAGQLQEQLKIY

-1045 YLDAAVATGSLSGQE
+1045 YLDAAMATGSLSGQE

-1123 KMYSDKEART
+1123 KMYSDQEART

-1171 YAMMSGTKV
+1171 YAMMSGTKF

-1193 NRYFARQLT
+1193 NRYFARQITATLG
-1202 STIADAI
+1202 DAI
-1209 IEGFRTPQDAGFS
+1209 ASAFS
-1222 VNVSGGQGQSVAQQ
+1222 FIPSSLNFTANGQGLSVQGSQSSAGLPQIT
-1236 VVGASSKGFDVLD
+1236 GNSTGSML
-1249 IFSNSKSS
+1249 SNL
-1257 YDATIN
+1257 ATN
-1263 KALTSSIG
+1263 AG
-1271 QSLGFSQTPIS
+1271 RMLGFNTNPIS
-1282 SATTS
+1282 AQSAALFT
-1287 MFVEGSQSIYGFT
+1287 EGSQAIYGFT
-1300 DAAAATGAELTSL
+1300 DSVVQSTGVIEGALNSISSNATLVPSWQYGLAGVGGGMVGGFVGDEVFGGKGYASSGGSMGGSIGTSL
-1313 GQAASTA
+1313 ALASGA
-1320 GQALGYLPS
+1320 GPLG
-1329 VMQAT
+1329 
-1334 EGKYI
+1334 I
-1339 SAAGS
+1339 AAGLL
-1344 AIGQYFGGPIGS
+1344 GGSLLG
-1356 MAGAAIGGLLDDA
+1356 GGLGSL
-1369 FGFGEKK
+1369 FGDKK

-1387 ASDALREEGLR
+1387 ASDALREEGK
-1398 TGWTGSSVFG
+1398 TNGWTGSSEFG
-1408 EFRTYND
+1408 DFRTYND
-1415 KWFSDSEMRP
+1415 QWFSGSEMGA
-1425 AMSAFVDSLENLD
+1425 AMGQYIDSLEALD
-1438 NAVADSLKLTA
+1438 KTVADSLKLTA
-1449 DQTTNAIDAL
+1449 DQTANAIDAL

-1475 TENSKAR
+1475 TQNSKAR
-1482 EQIAV
+1482 EQIAI
-1487 DRYATILDSVEQG
+1487 DRYSTILDSVESG

-1514 FPAYLQSIIQAM
+1514 FPAFLQSIIQAM

-1559 SASAF
+1559 SAAAF

-1576 VMESLGKSTKG
+1576 VLESLGKSTKG

-1623 AERTSVVM
+1623 AERTAVVM

-1653 KLMESLDL
+1653 KLNESLDL

-1703 LERYFRDQLSAVD
+1703 LEQYFRDQLNAVD
-1716 YSGMTEQGQQAARAL
+1716 YSGMTEQGQQAASVL

-1741 SEIGGDVDLGIQAIS
+1741 SEIGGDVDLGVQAIS

-1782 TDLGKSI
+1782 TDLGKNI
-1789 FEILSQAKTAARA
+1789 FGL
-1802 ITEINNAELSAS
+1802 
-1814 HKLLGWQQSEAN
+1814 
-1826 TVAAKSAKS
+1826 
-1835 VSFGGTKD
+1835 FG
-1843 YGIVRETGYKSSLD
+1843 
-1857 KLLDKY
+1857 
-1863 LTEAGYSREQIE
+1863 
-1875 NFGRGMLDANG
+1875 
-1886 NFVDDESKWSDNK
+1886 
-1899 WLYDQFKQEAANL
+1899 
-1912 GRVSD
+1912 
-1917 SEIKAFIQSGK
+1917 
-1928 TNEQIYDAAQEFGIS
+1928 AAQEANKGIAEISSQEQS
-1943 AARLSEVLGISKEEI
+1943 AII
-1958 KSWVAA
+1958 KASTITKVIAKDV
-1964 NGLAQLTPDEVYRSS
+1964 PI
-1979 AEYNPDKKAIEILD
+1979 AIED
-1993 SVSGLL
+1993 SI
-1999 TVVQAGTGG
+1999 AAIKK
-2008 IDYANLDRL
+2008 IDFMSM
-2017 AVDPKEWQKAVADML
+2017 VDPAGELAK
-2032 QALPANADYIM
+2032 QA
-2043 QDAIN
+2043 
-2048 YAPSKF
+2048 F
-2054 LSAGA
+2054 
-2059 DKSFL
+2059 
-2064 RDYSDIDVTKDWS
+2064 
-2077 SLFSNPDMPSV
+2077 
-2088 QSFAEAAGLDFK
+2088 
-2100 TASDMLNSSGIV
+2100 
-2112 LNGLIDWA
+2112 
-2120 KVMTSS
+2120 
-2126 DPAKSLQ
+2126 
-2133 GALNAISED
+2133 
-2142 QTLMKLQ
+2142 
-2149 NKWQQ
+2149 
-2154 TQGYSNVG
+2154 
-2162 DVSGIPQF
+2162 
-2170 VDTVIPAI
+2170 
-2178 ETVTEKAVEKIKEI
+2178 
-2192 SASEV
+2192 
-2197 MSAAD
+2197 
-2202 PVNAL
+2202 
-2207 LQQTIGRDASAEERK
+2207 GRDATAQERAA
-2222 QIEDA
+2222 IDEA
-2227 YNWGIA
+2227 YQWGIA
-2233 NGKAVQDIVNDI
+2233 NGKSLDAIVSDIVDHALRFDEALQFLGSKTKTQYEDI
-2245 AGHAVKLEQAVEEQ
+2245 KIVDTEQS
-2259 VVATEKATAA
+2259 AA
-2269 ATAAAATTAT
+2269 MQA
-2279 AATAAQSVN
+2279 S
-2288 NAPVHAG
+2288 
-2295 SYIQPSYDPSR
+2295 
-2306 LRQIEED
+2306 
-2313 QKARERYLAAIKELS
+2313 AAIKKANATAELLS
-2328 NGFLSSVYDEMQ
+2328 GFIDAVYDQ
-2340 SSFDAINKES
+2340 VNSAFTDVIKES
-2350 QMIGL
+2350 SMIGL
-2355 SEIGR
+2355 GDLARSARENRITLENR
-2360 AAKDATSLLKD
+2360 L
-2371 RMQSVVD
+2371 QSVVETVSATASGMALAGGVD
-2378 VITLTAEG
+2378 VTAKAKSLVDAFINGGIQTGDDLASAVESVFAG
-2386 LKEIGVAD
+2386 AGVDSVKNQLKEAA
-2394 LLAKSKEFAD
+2394 LASAKLQVDSSKNL
-2404 AYIAGTI
+2404 I
-2411 KTTEELQ
+2411 
-2418 SSLDSLF
+2418 
-2425 EGVDGAEGIKK
+2425 
-2436 SVIESAESSR
+2436 
-2446 KLFDDTAKQ
+2446 
-2455 LREQLVAPWQSAY
+2455 EQLITPWQDLVDQQSFN
-2468 ESLASNSIDAEINAA
+2468 EIDLSTMRA
-2483 ITAKDQA
+2483 IKARDQA
-2490 LADAKTLAESM
+2490 LKDAA
-2501 GQNFD
+2501 
-2506 DLAKEIQRGFDA
+2506 DLANEIGYGFEQMSGEINRGFAA
-2518 QLFGLT
+2518 QMLDIT
-2524 KQKLQGVIDSIS
+2524 KQKLRSVTDSIN
-2536 KITDFQTGIDDAIF
+2536 KIADFQAGIDDAIF
-2550 GLRTGMEGADIVG
+2550 GLRVGMSGADVSR
-2563 LYKQRE
+2563 LYAQRQ
-2569 AEIRSQLAESMQ
+2569 AEIKAQLDAAMQ
-2581 GENLDEQIDLAN
+2581 GDNLDEQIGLAN
-2593 QLKDVIDQ
+2593 KLRETITQ
-2601 RYSVEF
+2601 RYAAEQQAQERMMS
-2607 ENQKRLIEFADNLS
+2607 FARGLGD
-2621 EYLRRLRVSDKSTGS
+2621 YLRQLRTSDKSTGS
-2636 VFDRLTEARRQFDED
+2636 IYDRLTEAQKQFAED
-2651 LRLSRGTGKE
+2651 VALSRGTGAE
-2661 AEAARGRITNSSDTL
+2661 AEAARGRVTSTSDTVL
-2676 LELARQFYGNN
+2676 DLARQFYANGE
-2687 QGYTDIYNNVVGGLE
+2687 GYQQIYNSVVGGLE
-2702 GLQIDTRTEAEK
+2702 GLQIDTRTESERQIDAINDGNSVSLRQIDELK
-2714 ALSVA
+2714 QVRSIFDFRLSTLIGQQVNYNTQLQKFTA
-2719 QEGNDHALKQIAEL
+2719 AMLSGNDRIAQLTASLGAYTAAQI
-2733 QALRGTFDNKLG
+2733 G
-2745 VLQQQQATYI
+2745 
-2755 VEMQKLAGQLGL
+2755 AGQLAVEQHIGNL
-2767 SQSAILQ
+2767 SQQISAQISAVNTGIATHVSNLSQQIGQINGVILQ
-2774 ALKDLPSGISGAI
+2774 ALSQHISALSSSTASQISALHQAI
-2787 AGTMPMPA
+2787 ANTASNILAAIATHAGNLHQT
-2795 VGSTGGVAAISQ
+2795 VVSTGSNVNNWLSVAMGNNTQSIIGSILAEGIATRLAMS
-2807 PAGTTLSR
+2807 AHASTL
-2815 NAISDLLDRYLDIG
+2815 
-2829 GWNSSKGVISESDIQ
+2829 NS
-2844 NTAASVGISA
+2844 TISA
-2854 GDVRAIIETNK
+2854 ITNV
-2865 INGSHATGLDY
+2865 NGSHADGLSH
-2876 VPFDGYT
+2876 VPFDGYV

-2915 KVMMQP
+2915 KAMMQP

-2977 TMRLTASNI
+2977 TMRLTASSI

>member
-52 ASLAKEEFKLTAFKE
+52 ASIAKEEFKLTAFKE
-67 KEAEKRLTVAEKS
+67 KEAEKRLTIAEKS

-117 IKHNQQMAFIHK
+117 IKHSQQMAFIHK

-153 DSDLIKQ
+153 DSGLIKQ

-202 TEQTRATTRIETEK
+202 TEQTRATARIETEK

-262 QGKAYSSL
+262 QSKAYSSL

-276 ARNVMAVAFA
+276 ARDVMAISFA
-286 GYGITEAVGAVIKT
+286 GYGITEAVGAIIKT

-311 RLVTQSSTELK
+311 RLVTKSSAELK
-322 QVQMDLFRVSQSS
+322 QVQMDLFRISQSS
-335 GTSIKDNS
+335 GTGIKENI

-358 SQKELIFLTEGLGK
+358 SQKDLIFLTEGLGK

-433 AGEGQLTTDVVLPA
+433 AGQGQLTTDVVMPA

-468 ATMMVENSF
+468 ATTMVENSF

-487 SKGTSTL
+487 SKSTSTL
-494 AEVIKNISSAMDSIS
+494 ADVIKSIS
-509 TDNITTAMNAAGVAV
+509 AAMGGISTESITTAMNVAGVAV
-524 NGLALALSGKLI
+524 TGLALILGGKLI
-536 QALGAAAVAKVASIK
+536 QALGAATAAKIASSK
-551 ADMGMVRSNATVA
+551 ADLTLAKTSA
-564 ASELQKAQ
+564 AAAAAELQKAQ
-572 AASVAAAEKVRAA
+572 AAKVAAIAHVESTKNAVGASFAAVSRAEKELAA
-585 AMEVE
+585 A
-590 AANAAVAAAER
+590 
-601 VVLAEEASRMS
+601 EASRMS
-612 MLKTLAA
+612 ITRTARAQETLIVAQRKA
-619 REALTAAQAKA
+619 TAAFEEHTKA
-630 AAASQASVAAT
+630 NANLVNKQ
-641 TAMTASNNAAATAA
+641 NAAITAA
-655 DAHAVAQARLA
+655 DAHAAAQTRLA
-666 AAGTAT
+666 AVGTAT

-683 NAMGGWVTVAIGVI
+683 NAMGGWVTVAIGAI
-697 WGLVTVW
+697 WALVEVW

-720 AIIRARQA
+720 AIIRAKQA
-728 ESISG
+728 DSIAG
-733 AMAEEKMASEKV
+733 AMTEEKMASEKV

-786 DLTAW
+786 DLIAW

-837 KSEQQRKSEDL
+837 KSEQQRKSEEL

-858 LSKLDKKPTPEEIR
+858 ISKLDKKPTPEEIR
-872 LGTYDPNKNA
+872 LGIYDPNKNA

-897 LIEEKYAKKEGGA
+897 LIEEKYEKKQ

-989 VAGQLKEQLKIY
+989 VAGQLQEQLKIY

-1074 IEYAGKIIEAQKT
+1074 IEYARKIIEAQKT

-1123 KMYSDKEART
+1123 KMYSDQEART

-1171 YAMMSGTKV
+1171 YAMLSGIKF

-1202 STIADAI
+1202 NTIADAI
-1209 IEGFRTPQDAGFS
+1209 IGGFRTPQDAGFS
-1222 VNVSGGQGQSVAQQ
+1222 VNVSGGQGQSAAQQ
-1236 VVGASSKGFDVLD
+1236 VIGASSKGFDVLD

-1300 DAAAATGAELTSL
+1300 DATAATGAELTSL

-1320 GQALGYLPS
+1320 GQALGYLPA
-1329 VMQAT
+1329 VMQAA
-1334 EGKYI
+1334 EGRYI
-1339 SAAGS
+1339 SAVGS
-1344 AIGQYFGGPIGS
+1344 AVGQYFGGPIGS

-1376 PDERKAKFGYG
+1376 PDMRLAKFGYG
-1387 ASDALREEGLR
+1387 ASDALVAEGKQ

-1408 EFRTYND
+1408 EFRTYAD

-1425 AMSAFVDSLENLD
+1425 AMSSFIDSLENLD
-1438 NAVADSLKLTA
+1438 TSVADTLKLTGNET
-1449 DQTTNAIDAL
+1449 QNAIEAL
-1459 KAIDKEY
+1459 KGIDRFYE
-1466 SFGLQWGDF
+1466 FGMQWGDF

-1500 WGDFVRGFTGSFDQ
+1500 WGDFVRKFSGTFDQ
-1514 FPAYLQSIIQAM
+1514 FPTYLQEVIATM
-1526 QQFRD
+1526 NQFRD
-1531 AGGDVTR
+1531 NLGGLEDT
-1538 VFGQQVNSIKE
+1538 FGQQIKSLNE
-1549 FERFAKSGET
+1549 FNRFAKAGET
-1559 SASAF
+1559 NAAAFLRLQDVFKVTNKVLETLGRSA
-1564 QRLYGV
+1564 
-1570 FQITNR
+1570 
-1576 VMESLGKSTKG
+1576 KG
-1587 ANLATADLREN
+1587 ANLETTGLRES
-1598 FVRLAGGME
+1598 FVKLVGGMDA
-1607 QLQGYLTE
+1607 LKGYLSE
-1615 YYEGFYTE
+1615 FYQGFYTE
-1623 AERTSVVM
+1623 SERNAMVR

-1643 TVPKTREEWR
+1643 KVPEGRKEWLALV
-1653 KLMESLDL
+1653 KSLDPA
-1661 STESGQQA
+1661 TEFGQKA
-1669 AVKLYQLQGAFLS
+1669 LAKLYELQGAFLS
-1682 ITPEIES
+1682 ITPEIEDTAKSTDNLSDAAGTASTNVDSLAKSISDYEKDVEDARRAVQEAYDREADALRSTIDRLEDFIKQIRKFRDDLYLDQNLSPLSKYDQYMYARSKFEDVRNKAMTGDPEALEQLEQSSRDFLEYSKAYNANNTQYQQDFDRVQAILASVESNAGSQLS
-1689 ATEAAKDFKDEIAD
+1689 AARQQQNSLNQMVSGIAGLNIGIAGVNGGLATLWTLIENLRAAEAAYAAAQVQSTNGVANAVVTLATSVNNQTQNIAATIAQQNVSTQNIVAQGINGLQLQVNTTAMGINALSTETVSGFFTLRAENGQLSAQIQNVTHVTSQMIRDYVQMHSGD
-1703 LERYFRDQLSAVD
+1703 LMSVYNAARRNGVSGSQLSAVTGWSVTD
-1716 YSGMTEQGQQAARAL
+1716 INKWADERNLPRFANGGFANEGMALVGESGPEVVNIGQSRVFTHQQMKQMLNPANEDGYGKREMIQ
-1731 DELTSKLARL
+1731 ELKR
-1741 SEIGGDVDLGIQAIS
+1741 V
-1756 RYIKTEIPKLYADA
+1756 
-1770 LAPFKQAGGRGY
+1770 
-1782 TDLGKSI
+1782 
-1789 FEILSQAKTAARA
+1789 
-1802 ITEINNAELSAS
+1802 NA
-1814 HKLLGWQQSEAN
+1814 
-1826 TVAAKSAKS
+1826 
-1835 VSFGGTKD
+1835 
-1843 YGIVRETGYKSSLD
+1843 
-1857 KLLDKY
+1857 
-1863 LTEAGYSREQIE
+1863 
-1875 NFGRGMLDANG
+1875 MLD
-1886 NFVDDESKWSDNK
+1886 SLKK
-1899 WLYDQFKQEAANL
+1899 
-1912 GRVSD
+1912 
-1917 SEIKAFIQSGK
+1917 
-1928 TNEQIYDAAQEFGIS
+1928 
-1943 AARLSEVLGISKEEI
+1943 EV
-1958 KSWVAA
+1958 
-1964 NGLAQLTPDEVYRSS
+1964 
-1979 AEYNPDKKAIEILD
+1979 
-1993 SVSGLL
+1993 
-1999 TVVQAGTGG
+1999 
-2008 IDYANLDRL
+2008 
-2017 AVDPKEWQKAVADML
+2017 
-2032 QALPANADYIM
+2032 
-2043 QDAIN
+2043 
-2048 YAPSKF
+2048 
-2054 LSAGA
+2054 
-2059 DKSFL
+2059 
-2064 RDYSDIDVTKDWS
+2064 
-2077 SLFSNPDMPSV
+2077 
-2088 QSFAEAAGLDFK
+2088 
-2100 TASDMLNSSGIV
+2100 
-2112 LNGLIDWA
+2112 
-2120 KVMTSS
+2120 
-2126 DPAKSLQ
+2126 
-2133 GALNAISED
+2133 
-2142 QTLMKLQ
+2142 
-2149 NKWQQ
+2149 
-2154 TQGYSNVG
+2154 
-2162 DVSGIPQF
+2162 
-2170 VDTVIPAI
+2170 
-2178 ETVTEKAVEKIKEI
+2178 
-2192 SASEV
+2192 
-2197 MSAAD
+2197 
-2202 PVNAL
+2202 
-2207 LQQTIGRDASAEERK
+2207 
-2222 QIEDA
+2222 
-2227 YNWGIA
+2227 
-2233 NGKAVQDIVNDI
+2233 
-2245 AGHAVKLEQAVEEQ
+2245 
-2259 VVATEKATAA
+2259 
-2269 ATAAAATTAT
+2269 
-2279 AATAAQSVN
+2279 AAQS
-2288 NAPVHAG
+2288 
-2295 SYIQPSYDPSR
+2295 
-2306 LRQIEED
+2306 QI
-2313 QKARERYLAAIKELS
+2313 
-2328 NGFLSSVYDEMQ
+2328 
-2340 SSFDAINKES
+2340 
-2350 QMIGL
+2350 
-2355 SEIGR
+2355 
-2360 AAKDATSLLKD
+2360 
-2371 RMQSVVD
+2371 
-2378 VITLTAEG
+2378 
-2386 LKEIGVAD
+2386 
-2394 LLAKSKEFAD
+2394 
-2404 AYIAGTI
+2404 
-2411 KTTEELQ
+2411 
-2418 SSLDSLF
+2418 
-2425 EGVDGAEGIKK
+2425 
-2436 SVIESAESSR
+2436 
-2446 KLFDDTAKQ
+2446 
-2455 LREQLVAPWQSAY
+2455 
-2468 ESLASNSIDAEINAA
+2468 
-2483 ITAKDQA
+2483 
-2490 LADAKTLAESM
+2490 
-2501 GQNFD
+2501 
-2506 DLAKEIQRGFDA
+2506 
-2518 QLFGLT
+2518 
-2524 KQKLQGVIDSIS
+2524 
-2536 KITDFQTGIDDAIF
+2536 
-2550 GLRTGMEGADIVG
+2550 
-2563 LYKQRE
+2563 
-2569 AEIRSQLAESMQ
+2569 
-2581 GENLDEQIDLAN
+2581 
-2593 QLKDVIDQ
+2593 
-2601 RYSVEF
+2601 
-2607 ENQKRLIEFADNLS
+2607 
-2621 EYLRRLRVSDKSTGS
+2621 
-2636 VFDRLTEARRQFDED
+2636 
-2651 LRLSRGTGKE
+2651 
-2661 AEAARGRITNSSDTL
+2661 
-2676 LELARQFYGNN
+2676 
-2687 QGYTDIYNNVVGGLE
+2687 
-2702 GLQIDTRTEAEK
+2702 
-2714 ALSVA
+2714 
-2719 QEGNDHALKQIAEL
+2719 
-2733 QALRGTFDNKLG
+2733 
-2745 VLQQQQATYI
+2745 
-2755 VEMQKLAGQLGL
+2755 
-2767 SQSAILQ
+2767 
-2774 ALKDLPSGISGAI
+2774 
-2787 AGTMPMPA
+2787 
-2795 VGSTGGVAAISQ
+2795 
-2807 PAGTTLSR
+2807 
-2815 NAISDLLDRYLDIG
+2815 
-2829 GWNSSKGVISESDIQ
+2829 
-2844 NTAASVGISA
+2844 
-2854 GDVRAIIETNK
+2854 
-2865 INGSHATGLDY
+2865 
-2876 VPFDGYT
+2876 
-2883 AELHKGEMVLDANTS
+2883 
-2898 DALRKY
+2898 
-2904 GVNVKYSQDQM
+2904 
-2915 KVMMQP
+2915 
-2921 ANDDASKQQLIQE
+2921 
-2934 VKRLNASLEKLRQE
+2934 
-2948 VALQGQSD
+2948 D

-2961 EIASRQEGMQ
+2961 EIALRQEVIQ

-2977 TMRLTASNI
+2977 SIRASANIV

>member
-93 AKEVI
+93 TKEII

-129 RSQDGILRIEE
+129 RSQEGILRIEE

-311 RLVTQSSTELK
+311 RLVTQSSAELK

-494 AEVIKNISSAMDSIS
+494 ADMIKSISAAMDGIS
-509 TDNITTAMNAAGVAV
+509 TESITTAMNVAGVAV
-524 NGLALALSGKLI
+524 TGLALILGGKLI
-536 QALGAAAVAKVASIK
+536 QALGAATAAKIASSK
-551 ADMGMVRSNATVA
+551 ADLTLAKTSA
-564 ASELQKAQ
+564 AAAAAELQKAQ
-572 AASVAAAEKVRAA
+572 AAKVAAIAHVESTKNAVGASFAAVSRAEKELAA
-585 AMEVE
+585 A
-590 AANAAVAAAER
+590 
-601 VVLAEEASRMS
+601 EASRMS
-612 MLKTLAA
+612 ITRTTQAQETLIVAQRKA
-619 REALTAAQAKA
+619 TAAFEEHTKA
-630 AAASQASVAAT
+630 NADLVNKQ
-641 TAMTASNNAAATAA
+641 NAAITAA
-655 DAHAVAQARLA
+655 DAHAAAQTRLA

-683 NAMGGWVTVAIGVI
+683 NAMGGWVTVAIGAI
-697 WGLVTVW
+697 WALVEVW

-720 AIIRARQA
+720 AIIRAKQA
-728 ESISG
+728 DSIAG

-786 DLTAW
+786 DLIAW

-824 EDVVKSYKEGVKV
+824 EDVVKSYKDGVKV
-837 KSEQQRKSEDL
+837 KSEQQRKSEEL

-897 LIEEKYAKKEGGA
+897 LIEEKYEKKQ

-949 IKPELLERKQ
+949 VKPELLERKQ

-989 VAGQLKEQLKIY
+989 VAGQLQEQLKIY
-1001 QQQKDAISQ
+1001 RQQKDAISQ

-1060 AKQQEQLNALKMIE
+1060 AKQQDQLNALKMIE

-1123 KMYSDKEART
+1123 KMYSDQEART

-1193 NRYFARQLT
+1193 ERYFARQLT

-1209 IEGFRTPQDAGFS
+1209 IGGFRTPQDAGFS

-1236 VVGASSKGFDVLD
+1236 VIGASSKGFDVLD
-1249 IFSNSKSS
+1249 IFYNSKSS

-1300 DAAAATGAELTSL
+1300 DAAAATVAELTSL

-1334 EGKYI
+1334 EGQYI
-1339 SAAGS
+1339 SAVGS
-1344 AIGQYFGGPIGS
+1344 AVGQYFGGPIGS

-1376 PDERKAKFGYG
+1376 PDMRLAKFGYG
-1387 ASDALREEGLR
+1387 ASDALVAEGKQ

-1408 EFRTYND
+1408 EFRTYAD

-1425 AMSAFVDSLENLD
+1425 AMSAFIDSLENLD
-1438 NAVADSLKLTA
+1438 TYVADTLKLTGNET
-1449 DQTTNAIDAL
+1449 QNAIEAL
-1459 KAIDKEY
+1459 KGIDRFYE
-1466 SFGLQWGDF
+1466 FGMQWGDF

-1500 WGDFVRGFTGSFDQ
+1500 WGDFVRKFAGTFDQ
-1514 FPAYLQSIIQAM
+1514 FPTYLQEVIATM
-1526 QQFRD
+1526 KQFRD
-1531 AGGDVTR
+1531 NLGGLEDT
-1538 VFGQQVNSIKE
+1538 FGQQIKSLNE
-1549 FERFAKSGET
+1549 FNRFAKAGET
-1559 SASAF
+1559 NAAAFLRLQDVFKVTNKVLETLGRSA
-1564 QRLYGV
+1564 
-1570 FQITNR
+1570 
-1576 VMESLGKSTKG
+1576 KG
-1587 ANLATADLREN
+1587 ANLETTGLRES
-1598 FVRLAGGME
+1598 FVKLVGGMDA
-1607 QLQGYLTE
+1607 LKGYLSE
-1615 YYEGFYTE
+1615 FYQGFYTE
-1623 AERTSVVM
+1623 SERNAMVRS
-1631 ADLQKEFDKYGA
+1631 DLQKEFDKYGA
-1643 TVPKTREEWR
+1643 KVPEGRKEWLALV
-1653 KLMESLDL
+1653 KSLDPA
-1661 STESGQQA
+1661 TEFGQKA
-1669 AVKLYQLQGAFLS
+1669 LAKLYELQGAFLS
-1682 ITPEIES
+1682 ITPEIEDTAKSTENLSDAAGTASTNVDSLAKSIGDYEKDVEDARRAVQEAYDREADALRSTIDRLEDFIKQIRKFRDDLYLDQNLSPLSKYDQYMYARSKFDDVRNRAMAGDPEALEQLEQSSRDFLEYSKAYNANNTQYQQDFDRVQAILASVESNAGSQLS
-1689 ATEAAKDFKDEIAD
+1689 AARQQQNSLNQMVSGIAGLNIGIAGVNGGLATLWTLIENLRAAEAAYAAAQVQSTNGVANAVVTLATSVNNQTQNIAATITQQNVSTQNIVAQGINGLQLQVNTTAMGINALSTETVSGFFTLRAENGQLSAQIQNVTHVTSQMIRDYVQMHSGD
-1703 LERYFRDQLSAVD
+1703 LMQIYSAARQNGVSGSQLSAVTGWSVTD
-1716 YSGMTEQGQQAARAL
+1716 INKWADEHNLPRFANGGFANEGMALVGESGPEVVNIGQSRVFTHQQMKQMLTPANEDGYGKREMIQ
-1731 DELTSKLARL
+1731 ELKR
-1741 SEIGGDVDLGIQAIS
+1741 V
-1756 RYIKTEIPKLYADA
+1756 
-1770 LAPFKQAGGRGY
+1770 
-1782 TDLGKSI
+1782 
-1789 FEILSQAKTAARA
+1789 
-1802 ITEINNAELSAS
+1802 NA
-1814 HKLLGWQQSEAN
+1814 
-1826 TVAAKSAKS
+1826 
-1835 VSFGGTKD
+1835 
-1843 YGIVRETGYKSSLD
+1843 
-1857 KLLDKY
+1857 
-1863 LTEAGYSREQIE
+1863 
-1875 NFGRGMLDANG
+1875 MLD
-1886 NFVDDESKWSDNK
+1886 SLKK
-1899 WLYDQFKQEAANL
+1899 
-1912 GRVSD
+1912 
-1917 SEIKAFIQSGK
+1917 
-1928 TNEQIYDAAQEFGIS
+1928 
-1943 AARLSEVLGISKEEI
+1943 EV
-1958 KSWVAA
+1958 
-1964 NGLAQLTPDEVYRSS
+1964 
-1979 AEYNPDKKAIEILD
+1979 
-1993 SVSGLL
+1993 
-1999 TVVQAGTGG
+1999 
-2008 IDYANLDRL
+2008 
-2017 AVDPKEWQKAVADML
+2017 
-2032 QALPANADYIM
+2032 
-2043 QDAIN
+2043 
-2048 YAPSKF
+2048 
-2054 LSAGA
+2054 
-2059 DKSFL
+2059 
-2064 RDYSDIDVTKDWS
+2064 
-2077 SLFSNPDMPSV
+2077 
-2088 QSFAEAAGLDFK
+2088 
-2100 TASDMLNSSGIV
+2100 
-2112 LNGLIDWA
+2112 
-2120 KVMTSS
+2120 
-2126 DPAKSLQ
+2126 
-2133 GALNAISED
+2133 
-2142 QTLMKLQ
+2142 
-2149 NKWQQ
+2149 
-2154 TQGYSNVG
+2154 
-2162 DVSGIPQF
+2162 
-2170 VDTVIPAI
+2170 
-2178 ETVTEKAVEKIKEI
+2178 
-2192 SASEV
+2192 
-2197 MSAAD
+2197 
-2202 PVNAL
+2202 
-2207 LQQTIGRDASAEERK
+2207 
-2222 QIEDA
+2222 
-2227 YNWGIA
+2227 
-2233 NGKAVQDIVNDI
+2233 
-2245 AGHAVKLEQAVEEQ
+2245 
-2259 VVATEKATAA
+2259 
-2269 ATAAAATTAT
+2269 
-2279 AATAAQSVN
+2279 AAQS
-2288 NAPVHAG
+2288 
-2295 SYIQPSYDPSR
+2295 
-2306 LRQIEED
+2306 QI
-2313 QKARERYLAAIKELS
+2313 
-2328 NGFLSSVYDEMQ
+2328 
-2340 SSFDAINKES
+2340 
-2350 QMIGL
+2350 
-2355 SEIGR
+2355 
-2360 AAKDATSLLKD
+2360 
-2371 RMQSVVD
+2371 
-2378 VITLTAEG
+2378 
-2386 LKEIGVAD
+2386 
-2394 LLAKSKEFAD
+2394 
-2404 AYIAGTI
+2404 
-2411 KTTEELQ
+2411 
-2418 SSLDSLF
+2418 
-2425 EGVDGAEGIKK
+2425 
-2436 SVIESAESSR
+2436 
-2446 KLFDDTAKQ
+2446 
-2455 LREQLVAPWQSAY
+2455 
-2468 ESLASNSIDAEINAA
+2468 
-2483 ITAKDQA
+2483 
-2490 LADAKTLAESM
+2490 
-2501 GQNFD
+2501 
-2506 DLAKEIQRGFDA
+2506 
-2518 QLFGLT
+2518 
-2524 KQKLQGVIDSIS
+2524 
-2536 KITDFQTGIDDAIF
+2536 
-2550 GLRTGMEGADIVG
+2550 
-2563 LYKQRE
+2563 
-2569 AEIRSQLAESMQ
+2569 
-2581 GENLDEQIDLAN
+2581 
-2593 QLKDVIDQ
+2593 
-2601 RYSVEF
+2601 
-2607 ENQKRLIEFADNLS
+2607 
-2621 EYLRRLRVSDKSTGS
+2621 
-2636 VFDRLTEARRQFDED
+2636 
-2651 LRLSRGTGKE
+2651 
-2661 AEAARGRITNSSDTL
+2661 
-2676 LELARQFYGNN
+2676 
-2687 QGYTDIYNNVVGGLE
+2687 
-2702 GLQIDTRTEAEK
+2702 
-2714 ALSVA
+2714 
-2719 QEGNDHALKQIAEL
+2719 
-2733 QALRGTFDNKLG
+2733 
-2745 VLQQQQATYI
+2745 
-2755 VEMQKLAGQLGL
+2755 
-2767 SQSAILQ
+2767 
-2774 ALKDLPSGISGAI
+2774 
-2787 AGTMPMPA
+2787 
-2795 VGSTGGVAAISQ
+2795 
-2807 PAGTTLSR
+2807 
-2815 NAISDLLDRYLDIG
+2815 
-2829 GWNSSKGVISESDIQ
+2829 
-2844 NTAASVGISA
+2844 
-2854 GDVRAIIETNK
+2854 
-2865 INGSHATGLDY
+2865 
-2876 VPFDGYT
+2876 
-2883 AELHKGEMVLDANTS
+2883 
-2898 DALRKY
+2898 
-2904 GVNVKYSQDQM
+2904 
-2915 KVMMQP
+2915 
-2921 ANDDASKQQLIQE
+2921 
-2934 VKRLNASLEKLRQE
+2934 
-2948 VALQGQSD
+2948 D

-2961 EIASRQEGMQ
+2961 EIASRQEVIQ

-2977 TMRLTASNI
+2977 SIRASANSV

>member
-43 TPKGGSTAT
+43 NPKGGSTAT

-80 AAKEKDIALKTNS
+80 AAKERDIALKTNS

-179 AEQEA
+179 AEQET

-202 TEQTRATTRIETEK
+202 TEQSRATTRIETEK

-311 RLVTQSSTELK
+311 RLVTQSSAELK

-494 AEVIKNISSAMDSIS
+494 AGVIKNISSAMDSIS
-509 TDNITTAMNAAGVAV
+509 TDSITTAMNAAGYAV
-524 NGLALALSGKLI
+524 NGLALVLSGKLI
-536 QALGAAAVAKVASIK
+536 QALGAAAVAKVASTK
-551 ADMGMVRSNATVA
+551 ADMAMVRSNATVA

-590 AANAAVAAAER
+590 AANAAVAAVER

-630 AAASQASVAAT
+630 AAASQASAAAT

-672 GRVMSGLGVIF
+672 GRVMSGLGTIF
-683 NAMGGWVTVAIGVI
+683 HAMGGWVTVAIGVI

-704 DAVANSA
+704 DNVANAAENAARKQKEAVMRGKASENIA
-711 QRAKKEQQD
+711 GVTKEENEALLKVEKATVNAKKLETYLNELE
-720 AIIRARQA
+720 R
-728 ESISG
+728 SG
-733 AMAEEKMASEKV
+733 K
-745 SKIQERVTGREKALE
+745 SKT
-760 IRLSQGLSKDS
+760 D
-771 NEYRQRKAII
+771 
-781 DQDKQ
+781 
-786 DLTAW
+786 
-791 RNTQIKTY
+791 
-799 NEVKSKSAELADK
+799 NEVKTVQSLLDKERAAITGWRSAAIQLEN
-812 VIGGLKDEKNSA
+812 E
-824 EDVVKSYKEGVKV
+824 
-837 KSEQQRKSEDL
+837 RKSKTAALQSTIANNIQDENAGYEKIVKNYQDSVKFKSDKQRQMDDL
-848 LDLDKRVKES
+848 KEIDRQADDA
-858 LSKLDKKPTPEEIR
+858 LSKLYKKPSVEDVR
-872 LGTYDPNKNA
+872 LGTYNSDKVA
-882 KAVAEIN
+882 KAAAEIE
-889 RLANEERK
+889 RTRSEQRK
-897 LIEEKYAKKEGGA
+897 LVMEKYAKKEGGA

-989 VAGQLKEQLKIY
+989 VAGQLQEQLKIY

-1123 KMYSDKEART
+1123 KMYSDQEART

-1171 YAMMSGTKV
+1171 YAMLSGIKF

-1193 NRYFARQLT
+1193 KRYFARQLT

-1209 IEGFRTPQDAGFS
+1209 IGGFRTPQDAGFS

-1236 VVGASSKGFDVLD
+1236 VIGASSKGFDVLD
-1249 IFSNSKSS
+1249 IFSNSKSN

-1287 MFVEGSQSIYGFT
+1287 MFVEGSQSIYGFA
-1300 DAAAATGAELTSL
+1300 DATAATGAELTSL

-1320 GQALGYLPS
+1320 GQALGYLPA
-1329 VMQAT
+1329 VMQAA
-1334 EGKYI
+1334 EGRYI
-1339 SAAGS
+1339 SAVGS
-1344 AIGQYFGGPIGS
+1344 AVGQYFGGPIGS
-1356 MAGAAIGGLLDDA
+1356 MAGAAIGGLLDGA

-1408 EFRTYND
+1408 QFRTYAD

-1425 AMSAFVDSLENLD
+1425 AMAAFVDSLESLD

-1475 TENSKAR
+1475 TQNSKAR
-1482 EQIAV
+1482 EQIAI
-1487 DRYATILDSVEQG
+1487 DRYSTILDSVESG
-1500 WGDFVRGFTGSFDQ
+1500 WGDFVRSFAGSFDQ
-1514 FPAYLQSIIQAM
+1514 FPAFLQSIIQAM

-1559 SASAF
+1559 SAAAF

-1576 VMESLGKSTKG
+1576 VLESLGKSAKG

-1623 AERTSVVM
+1623 AERTAVVM

-1643 TVPKTREEWR
+1643 TVPATREEWR

-1669 AVKLYQLQGAFLS
+1669 AVKMYQLQGAFLS

-1703 LERYFRDQLSAVD
+1703 LERYFRDQLSADD

-1741 SEIGGDVDLGIQAIS
+1741 SEIGGDVDLGVQAIS

-1814 HKLLGWQQSEAN
+1814 RKLLGWQQSEAN
-1826 TVAAKSAKS
+1826 TVAAKSTKS

-1843 YGIVRETGYKSSLD
+1843 YGIVRENGYKSSLD
-1857 KLLDKY
+1857 KLLNKY
-1863 LTEAGYSREQIE
+1863 LTETGYSREQIE
-1875 NFGRGMLDANG
+1875 NFGRGLNAEGGFIED
-1886 NFVDDESKWSDNK
+1886 VTLWSVNK
-1899 WLYDQFKQEAANL
+1899 DLVDQFGQEIANL

-1917 SEIKAFIQSGK
+1917 SEIKAFISAGK
-1928 TNEQIYDAAQEFGIS
+1928 SNEQIYAAAQEFGIS
-1943 AARLSEVLGISKEEI
+1943 AARLSDIMGVSKEEI
-1958 KSWVAA
+1958 KQWVGA
-1964 NGLAQLTPDEVYRSS
+1964 NALAELTQDEVYRSS
-1979 AEYNPDKKAIEILD
+1979 AKYNPDKKAIDILG
-1993 SVSGLL
+1993 SGGGQL
-1999 TVVQAGTGG
+1999 TTVHATTGG
-2008 IDYANLDRL
+2008 TNYANLDRL
-2017 AVDPKEWQKAVADML
+2017 AVDPKEWRKAVADML
-2032 QALPANADYIM
+2032 QAIPANAGYVM

-2088 QSFAEAAGLDFK
+2088 ESFAKAAGLDFK

-2112 LNGLIDWA
+2112 LNGLVDWA

-2162 DVSGIPQF
+2162 DVSGTPQFADTVIPQF
-2170 VDTVIPAI
+2170 VDTVTPAI

-2207 LQQTIGRDASAEERK
+2207 LQQAIGRDASAEERK
-2222 QIEDA
+2222 QVVDA
-2227 YNWGIA
+2227 YNWGVA

-2259 VVATEKATAA
+2259 VVATEKA
-2269 ATAAAATTAT
+2269 AT
-2279 AATAAQSVN
+2279 AATAVN
-2288 NAPVHAG
+2288 SAPVHAG
-2295 SYIQPSYDPSR
+2295 SYIQPSYDPNR

-2313 QKARERYLAAIKELS
+2313 QKARERYLAAIKDLA
-2328 NGFLSSVYDEMQ
+2328 NGFLLSVHNEMQ
-2340 SSFDAINKES
+2340 SSFDALNKES

-2360 AAKDATSLLKD
+2360 AAKDATTLLKD
-2371 RMQSVVD
+2371 RMQSIVD

-2394 LLAKSKEFAD
+2394 LLAKSTEFAD

-2411 KTTEELQ
+2411 KTTDELQ

-2436 SVIESAESSR
+2436 SVIESAESSK

-2483 ITAKDQA
+2483 IKAKDQA

-2501 GQNFD
+2501 GENFD

-2524 KQKLQGVIDSIS
+2524 KQKLQGVIESIS
-2536 KITDFQTGIDDAIF
+2536 KITNFQTGIDDAIF
-2550 GLRTGMEGADIVG
+2550 GLRVGMSGADVSG
-2563 LYKQRE
+2563 LYAQRQ
-2569 AEIRSQLAESMQ
+2569 ADIKAQLDAAMQ
-2581 GENLDEQIDLAN
+2581 GDNLDEQIDLAN

-2676 LELARQFYGNN
+2676 LELARQFYANN
-2687 QGYTDIYNNVVGGLE
+2687 QGYTDIYNDVVGGLE
-2702 GLQIDTRTEAEK
+2702 GLQIDTRSEAEK
-2714 ALSVA
+2714 ALSAA
-2719 QEGNDHALKQIAEL
+2719 QEGNAIAEKQIAEL

-2795 VGSTGGVAAISQ
+2795 VGSTGGAKAPTTSVSGSTQSAFDKAVQSYRETGGIAGGVETVQAAVAETGRGWTETLLAI
-2807 PAGTTLSR
+2807 
-2815 NAISDLLDRYLDIG
+2815 
-2829 GWNSSKGVISESDIQ
+2829 KE
-2844 NTAASVGISA
+2844 AA
-2854 GDVRAIIETNK
+2854 K
-2865 INGSHATGLDY
+2865 IDGSHATGLDY

-2915 KVMMQP
+2915 KAMMQP

>member
-104 YRKVLADKAESEA
+104 YKKVLADKAESEA
-117 IKHNQQMAFIHK
+117 IKHSQQMAFIHK

-202 TEQTRATTRIETEK
+202 TEQTRATARIETEK

-276 ARNVMAVAFA
+276 ARNVMAVTFA

-311 RLVTQSSTELK
+311 RLVTKSSAELK
-322 QVQMDLFRVSQSS
+322 QVQMELFRVSQSS
-335 GTSIKDNS
+335 GTSIKQNG

-372 AAIVSGASTQS
+372 AAIVSGASAQS

-433 AGEGQLTTDVVLPA
+433 AGQGQLTTDVVMPA
-447 LMKGLQSVNK
+447 LMKGLQGVNK

-468 ATMMVENSF
+468 ATTMIENSF

-509 TDNITTAMNAAGVAV
+509 TDSITTAMNAAGYAV
-524 NGLALALSGKLI
+524 MGLALVLSGKLI
-536 QALGAAAVAKVASIK
+536 QALGAAAIAKVASTK
-551 ADMGMVRSNATVA
+551 ADMAMVRSNATVA

-585 AMEVE
+585 AMGVE
-590 AANAAVAAAER
+590 AANASVAAAQR

-619 REALTAAQAKA
+619 REALTVAQAKA
-630 AAASQASVAAT
+630 AAAMQASIAAT
-641 TAMTASNNAAATAA
+641 TAMAASNSAAATAA
-655 DAHAVAQARLA
+655 DAHAAAQARLA
-666 AAGTAT
+666 ASGTT
-672 GRVMSGLGVIF
+672 TSRVMTGLGTVF
-683 NAMGGWVTVAIGVI
+683 HALGGWVTVAIGVI

-704 DAVANSA
+704 DNVANAAENAARKQKEAVMRGKASENIA
-711 QRAKKEQQD
+711 GVTKEENEALSKVEKATTNAKKLE
-720 AIIRARQA
+720 AYLNELER
-728 ESISG
+728 SG
-733 AMAEEKMASEKV
+733 K
-745 SKIQERVTGREKALE
+745 SKT
-760 IRLSQGLSKDS
+760 D
-771 NEYRQRKAII
+771 
-781 DQDKQ
+781 
-786 DLTAW
+786 
-791 RNTQIKTY
+791 
-799 NEVKSKSAELADK
+799 NEVKTVQSLLDKERAAITGWRSAAIQLEN
-812 VIGGLKDEKNSA
+812 E
-824 EDVVKSYKEGVKV
+824 
-837 KSEQQRKSEDL
+837 RKSKTAALQSTIANNIQDEDAGYEKIVKNYQDSVKFKSDKQRQMD
-848 LDLDKRVKES
+848 DLKEIDRQADDA
-858 LSKLDKKPTPEEIR
+858 LSKLYKKPSVEDVR
-872 LGTYDPNKNA
+872 LGLYNSDKVA
-882 KAVAEIN
+882 KAAAEIE
-889 RLANEERK
+889 RTRSEQRK
-897 LIEEKYAKKEGGA
+897 LVMEKYAKKEGGA

-936 NKMASAQEKLLGY
+936 NKMTSAQEKLLGY

-989 VAGQLKEQLKIY
+989 VAGQLQEQLKIY

-1123 KMYSDKEART
+1123 KMYSDQEART

-1171 YAMMSGTKV
+1171 YAMMSGIKF

-1193 NRYFARQLT
+1193 KRYFARQLT

-1209 IEGFRTPQDAGFS
+1209 IGGFRTPQDAGFS

-1236 VVGASSKGFDVLD
+1236 VIGASSKGFDVLD
-1249 IFSNSKSS
+1249 IFSNSKSN

-1300 DAAAATGAELTSL
+1300 DATAATGAELTSL

-1329 VMQAT
+1329 VMQAA
-1334 EGKYI
+1334 EGQYI
-1339 SAAGS
+1339 SAVGS
-1344 AIGQYFGGPIGS
+1344 AVGQYFGGPIGS

-1376 PDERKAKFGYG
+1376 PDMRLAKFGYG
-1387 ASDALREEGLR
+1387 ASDALVAEGKQ

-1408 EFRTYND
+1408 EFRTYAD

-1425 AMSAFVDSLENLD
+1425 AMSAFIDSLENLD
-1438 NAVADSLKLTA
+1438 TYVADTLKLTG
-1449 DQTTNAIDAL
+1449 DQTQNAIEAL
-1459 KAIDKEY
+1459 KGIDRFYE
-1466 SFGLQWGDF
+1466 FGMQWGDF

-1500 WGDFVRGFTGSFDQ
+1500 WGDFVRGFAGTFDQ

-1538 VFGQQVNSIKE
+1538 VFGQQVSSIKE

-1559 SASAF
+1559 SAAAF

-1576 VMESLGKSTKG
+1576 VLESLGKSANG
-1587 ANLATADLREN
+1587 ANLATADLRES

-1607 QLQGYLTE
+1607 QLQGYISE
-1615 YYEGFYTE
+1615 YYDGFYTE
-1623 AERTSVVM
+1623 VERTAVVM

-1643 TVPKTREEWR
+1643 TVPATREEWR

-1661 STESGQQA
+1661 STDFGQQA

-1682 ITPEIES
+1682 ITPEIEDTAKS
-1689 ATEAAKDFKDEIAD
+1689 TDNLSDAAETASTTVDSLAKSISDYEKDVEDARRAVQEAYDRE
-1703 LERYFRDQLSAVD
+1703 
-1716 YSGMTEQGQQAARAL
+1716 
-1731 DELTSKLARL
+1731 
-1741 SEIGGDVDLGIQAIS
+1741 
-1756 RYIKTEIPKLYADA
+1756 ADA
-1770 LAPFKQAGGRGY
+1770 LRSTIDRLEDFIKQIRKFRDDLYLDQNLSPLSKYDQYMYARSKFDDVRNRAMAGDPEALEQLEQSSRDFLEY
-1782 TDLGKSI
+1782 SRSYNANNVQYQQDFDLVQSVLNSTESVAVQQLNTANAQLDALNQMVSGILQVNESVMS
-1789 FEILSQAKTAARA
+1789 LSQAIANYNSAMMALQAAKAGAASGGTGAGGGKVGGNVRDANYWNNYSNTNTTDYWEKMNAAQNLYALYRDSDFGETNLFTA
-1802 ITEINNAELSAS
+1802 TNSGLVNGGKSQV
-1814 HKLLGWQQSEAN
+1814 KLPSQSELNAAIKALQDEGLSIEDVAGLIDRDAKFVNQIISDFAKQGLNAGFVSQGQVNGGQSTSYPTTPSNDYQYTPNTPPPSTPQVVAPPVQTSPSQADIAAYVSAN
-1826 TVAAKSAKS
+1826 RNDQMAIYNAAIANGVSSAQVAAAS
-1835 VSFGGTKD
+1835 G
-1843 YGIVRETGYKSSLD
+1843 
-1857 KLLDKY
+1857 
-1863 LTEAGYSREQIE
+1863 
-1875 NFGRGMLDANG
+1875 
-1886 NFVDDESKWSDNK
+1886 WS
-1899 WLYDQFKQEAANL
+1899 QAE
-1912 GRVSD
+1912 
-1917 SEIKAFIQSGK
+1917 
-1928 TNEQIYDAAQEFGIS
+1928 IS
-1943 AARLSEVLGISKEEI
+1943 AWAS
-1958 KSWVAA
+1958 A
-1964 NGLAQLTPDEVYRSS
+1964 NGLAQFANGGFANDGMALVGESGPEVVNIGQSRVFTHQQMKQML
-1979 AEYNPDKKAIEILD
+1979 NPANEDGYGKREMIQELKRVNAMLD
-1993 SVSGLL
+1993 SLK
-1999 TVVQAGTGG
+1999 
-2008 IDYANLDRL
+2008 
-2017 AVDPKEWQKAVADML
+2017 KEV
-2032 QALPANADYIM
+2032 
-2043 QDAIN
+2043 
-2048 YAPSKF
+2048 
-2054 LSAGA
+2054 
-2059 DKSFL
+2059 
-2064 RDYSDIDVTKDWS
+2064 
-2077 SLFSNPDMPSV
+2077 
-2088 QSFAEAAGLDFK
+2088 
-2100 TASDMLNSSGIV
+2100 
-2112 LNGLIDWA
+2112 
-2120 KVMTSS
+2120 
-2126 DPAKSLQ
+2126 
-2133 GALNAISED
+2133 
-2142 QTLMKLQ
+2142 
-2149 NKWQQ
+2149 
-2154 TQGYSNVG
+2154 
-2162 DVSGIPQF
+2162 
-2170 VDTVIPAI
+2170 
-2178 ETVTEKAVEKIKEI
+2178 
-2192 SASEV
+2192 
-2197 MSAAD
+2197 
-2202 PVNAL
+2202 
-2207 LQQTIGRDASAEERK
+2207 
-2222 QIEDA
+2222 
-2227 YNWGIA
+2227 
-2233 NGKAVQDIVNDI
+2233 
-2245 AGHAVKLEQAVEEQ
+2245 
-2259 VVATEKATAA
+2259 
-2269 ATAAAATTAT
+2269 
-2279 AATAAQSVN
+2279 AAQS
-2288 NAPVHAG
+2288 
-2295 SYIQPSYDPSR
+2295 
-2306 LRQIEED
+2306 QI
-2313 QKARERYLAAIKELS
+2313 
-2328 NGFLSSVYDEMQ
+2328 
-2340 SSFDAINKES
+2340 
-2350 QMIGL
+2350 
-2355 SEIGR
+2355 
-2360 AAKDATSLLKD
+2360 
-2371 RMQSVVD
+2371 
-2378 VITLTAEG
+2378 
-2386 LKEIGVAD
+2386 
-2394 LLAKSKEFAD
+2394 
-2404 AYIAGTI
+2404 
-2411 KTTEELQ
+2411 
-2418 SSLDSLF
+2418 
-2425 EGVDGAEGIKK
+2425 
-2436 SVIESAESSR
+2436 
-2446 KLFDDTAKQ
+2446 
-2455 LREQLVAPWQSAY
+2455 
-2468 ESLASNSIDAEINAA
+2468 
-2483 ITAKDQA
+2483 
-2490 LADAKTLAESM
+2490 
-2501 GQNFD
+2501 
-2506 DLAKEIQRGFDA
+2506 
-2518 QLFGLT
+2518 
-2524 KQKLQGVIDSIS
+2524 
-2536 KITDFQTGIDDAIF
+2536 
-2550 GLRTGMEGADIVG
+2550 
-2563 LYKQRE
+2563 
-2569 AEIRSQLAESMQ
+2569 
-2581 GENLDEQIDLAN
+2581 
-2593 QLKDVIDQ
+2593 
-2601 RYSVEF
+2601 
-2607 ENQKRLIEFADNLS
+2607 
-2621 EYLRRLRVSDKSTGS
+2621 
-2636 VFDRLTEARRQFDED
+2636 
-2651 LRLSRGTGKE
+2651 
-2661 AEAARGRITNSSDTL
+2661 
-2676 LELARQFYGNN
+2676 
-2687 QGYTDIYNNVVGGLE
+2687 
-2702 GLQIDTRTEAEK
+2702 
-2714 ALSVA
+2714 
-2719 QEGNDHALKQIAEL
+2719 
-2733 QALRGTFDNKLG
+2733 
-2745 VLQQQQATYI
+2745 
-2755 VEMQKLAGQLGL
+2755 
-2767 SQSAILQ
+2767 
-2774 ALKDLPSGISGAI
+2774 
-2787 AGTMPMPA
+2787 
-2795 VGSTGGVAAISQ
+2795 
-2807 PAGTTLSR
+2807 
-2815 NAISDLLDRYLDIG
+2815 
-2829 GWNSSKGVISESDIQ
+2829 
-2844 NTAASVGISA
+2844 
-2854 GDVRAIIETNK
+2854 
-2865 INGSHATGLDY
+2865 
-2876 VPFDGYT
+2876 
-2883 AELHKGEMVLDANTS
+2883 
-2898 DALRKY
+2898 
-2904 GVNVKYSQDQM
+2904 
-2915 KVMMQP
+2915 
-2921 ANDDASKQQLIQE
+2921 
-2934 VKRLNASLEKLRQE
+2934 
-2948 VALQGQSD
+2948 D

-2961 EIASRQEGMQ
+2961 EIASRQEVIQ

-2977 TMRLTASNI
+2977 SIRASANSV

>member
-189 LSAISQKELEKRI
+189 LSAISRKELDKQV
-202 TEQTRATTRIETEK
+202 TEQTRARARIETEN
-216 AKSATRIEQI
+216 AKSAARIEQI

-311 RLVTQSSTELK
+311 RLVTQSSAELK

-335 GTSIKDNS
+335 GTSVKDNS

-433 AGEGQLTTDVVLPA
+433 ASEGQLTTDVVLPA

-494 AEVIKNISSAMDSIS
+494 AEVIKSISSAMDSIS
-509 TDNITTAMNAAGVAV
+509 TDSITTAMNAAGVAV
-524 NGLALALSGKLI
+524 TGLALVLSGKLI
-536 QALGAAAVAKVASIK
+536 QALVAATAAKIASSKADLTLAKTSAAA
-551 ADMGMVRSNATVA
+551 A
-564 ASELQKAQ
+564 AAELQKAQ
-572 AASVAAAEKVRAA
+572 AAKVAALAHVESTKNAVGASFAAVSRAEKELAA
-585 AMEVE
+585 A
-590 AANAAVAAAER
+590 
-601 VVLAEEASRMS
+601 EASRMS
-612 MLKTLAA
+612 ITRTTQAQETLIVAQRKA
-619 REALTAAQAKA
+619 TAAFEEHTKA
-630 AAASQASVAAT
+630 NADLVSKQ
-641 TAMTASNNAAATAA
+641 NAAITAA
-655 DAHAVAQARLA
+655 DAHAAAQTRLA
-666 AAGTAT
+666 TAGTAT

-683 NAMGGWVTVAIGVI
+683 NAMGGWVTVAIGAI
-697 WGLVTVW
+697 WALVEVW

-720 AIIRARQA
+720 AIIRAKQA
-728 ESISG
+728 DSIAG

-848 LDLDKRVKES
+848 LDLDKRVKDS

-897 LIEEKYAKKEGGA
+897 LIEEKYEKKQ

-949 IKPELLERKQ
+949 VKPELLERKQ

-989 VAGQLKEQLKIY
+989 VAGQLQEQLKIY

-1074 IEYAGKIIEAQKT
+1074 IEYAGKITEAQKT

-1123 KMYSDKEART
+1123 KMYSDQEART

-1150 NASSFGEKVMGDAL
+1150 NASSFSEKVMGDAL
-1164 KGIEDAF
+1164 NGIEDAF

-1193 NRYFARQLT
+1193 NRYFAKQLT
-1202 STIADAI
+1202 STISDAI
-1209 IEGFRTPQDAGFS
+1209 IGGFRTPQDAGFS
-1222 VNVSGGQGQSVAQQ
+1222 VNVSGGQGQSVI
-1236 VVGASSKGFDVLD
+1236 GASSKGFDVLD

-1257 YDATIN
+1257 YDSFIDTGL
-1263 KALTSSIG
+1263 KSSVG
-1271 QSLGFSQTPIS
+1271 QSLGFSTPL
-1282 SATTS
+1282 T
-1287 MFVEGSQSIYGFT
+1287 YT
-1300 DAAAATGAELTSL
+1300 DAWAAGQNISGATVSAGAELTSL
-1313 GQAASTA
+1313 GQAASAA

-1334 EGKYI
+1334 EERYI
-1339 SAAGS
+1339 SAVGS
-1344 AIGQYFGGPIGS
+1344 AVGQYFGGPIGS

-1376 PDERKAKFGYG
+1376 PDMRLAKFGYG
-1387 ASDALREEGLR
+1387 ASDALVAEGKQ

-1408 EFRTYND
+1408 EFRTYAD
-1415 KWFSDSEMRP
+1415 QWFSDSEMRP
-1425 AMSAFVDSLENLD
+1425 AMSAFIDSLENLD
-1438 NAVADSLKLTA
+1438 TYVADTLKLTGNET
-1449 DQTTNAIDAL
+1449 QNAIEAL
-1459 KAIDKEY
+1459 KGIDRFYE
-1466 SFGLQWGDF
+1466 FGMQWGDF

-1500 WGDFVRGFTGSFDQ
+1500 WGDFVRNFAGTFDQ
-1514 FPAYLQSIIQAM
+1514 FPTYLQEVIATM
-1526 QQFRD
+1526 NQFRD
-1531 AGGDVTR
+1531 NLGGLEDT
-1538 VFGQQVNSIKE
+1538 FGQQIKSLNE
-1549 FERFAKSGET
+1549 FNRFAKAGET
-1559 SASAF
+1559 NAAAFLRLQDVFEVTNKVLETLGRSA
-1564 QRLYGV
+1564 
-1570 FQITNR
+1570 
-1576 VMESLGKSTKG
+1576 KG
-1587 ANLATADLREN
+1587 ANLETTGLRES
-1598 FVRLAGGME
+1598 FVKLAGGMDA
-1607 QLQGYLTE
+1607 LKGYLNE
-1615 YYEGFYTE
+1615 FYQGFYTE
-1623 AERTSVVM
+1623 SERNAMVR

-1643 TVPKTREEWR
+1643 KVPEGRKEWLALV
-1653 KLMESLDL
+1653 KSLDPA
-1661 STESGQQA
+1661 TEFGQEA
-1669 AVKLYQLQGAFLS
+1669 LVKLYELQGAFLS
-1682 ITPEIES
+1682 ITPEIEDTAKS
-1689 ATEAAKDFKDEIAD
+1689 TENLSDAAGTASTNVDSLAKSIGDYEKDVEDARRAVQEAYDREADALRSTIDRLEDFIKQIRKFRDDLYLDQNLSPLSKYDQYMYARSKFDDVRNRAMAGDPEALEQLEQSSRDFLEYSRAFNANNVQYQQDFDLVQSVLNSTESIAVQQLNTANAQLDALNQMVSGILQVNDSVMSLSQAIANYNTAMMALQAAKASVGGGGGKVSGGGASGGTGSGTYTAGSNGLTYTDFMGNVVPVQEGQSKLFWETVAQAGTAAVGSLTELKNK
-1703 LERYFRDQLSAVD
+1703 LEALGKQDVWQDFASQLQGNTGSFDGVSYPTITD
-1716 YSGMTEQGQQAARAL
+1716 SSGGLILVSGGRNPDWSDAQNQAQINSWLENNYVQPTTEQQQAAMNSGVSQSVVN
-1731 DELTSKLARL
+1731 DYVQS
-1741 SEIGGDVDLGIQAIS
+1741 SMSDPMAIYNAAIANGVS
-1756 RYIKTEIPKLYADA
+1756 SAQVA
-1770 LAPFKQAGGRGY
+1770 AASGW
-1782 TDLGKSI
+1782 
-1789 FEILSQAKTAARA
+1789 SQA
-1802 ITEINNAELSAS
+1802 
-1814 HKLLGWQQSEAN
+1814 
-1826 TVAAKSAKS
+1826 
-1835 VSFGGTKD
+1835 D
-1843 YGIVRETGYKSSLD
+1843 
-1857 KLLDKY
+1857 
-1863 LTEAGYSREQIE
+1863 
-1875 NFGRGMLDANG
+1875 
-1886 NFVDDESKWSDNK
+1886 
-1899 WLYDQFKQEAANL
+1899 
-1912 GRVSD
+1912 
-1917 SEIKAFIQSGK
+1917 
-1928 TNEQIYDAAQEFGIS
+1928 IS
-1943 AARLSEVLGISKEEI
+1943 AWAS
-1958 KSWVAA
+1958 A
-1964 NGLAQLTPDEVYRSS
+1964 NGLAQFANGGFANDGMALVGEAGPEVVNIGQSRVFTHQQMKQML
-1979 AEYNPDKKAIEILD
+1979 NPANEDGYGKREMIQELKRVNAMLD
-1993 SVSGLL
+1993 SLK
-1999 TVVQAGTGG
+1999 
-2008 IDYANLDRL
+2008 
-2017 AVDPKEWQKAVADML
+2017 KEV
-2032 QALPANADYIM
+2032 
-2043 QDAIN
+2043 
-2048 YAPSKF
+2048 
-2054 LSAGA
+2054 
-2059 DKSFL
+2059 
-2064 RDYSDIDVTKDWS
+2064 
-2077 SLFSNPDMPSV
+2077 
-2088 QSFAEAAGLDFK
+2088 
-2100 TASDMLNSSGIV
+2100 
-2112 LNGLIDWA
+2112 
-2120 KVMTSS
+2120 
-2126 DPAKSLQ
+2126 
-2133 GALNAISED
+2133 
-2142 QTLMKLQ
+2142 
-2149 NKWQQ
+2149 
-2154 TQGYSNVG
+2154 
-2162 DVSGIPQF
+2162 
-2170 VDTVIPAI
+2170 
-2178 ETVTEKAVEKIKEI
+2178 
-2192 SASEV
+2192 
-2197 MSAAD
+2197 
-2202 PVNAL
+2202 
-2207 LQQTIGRDASAEERK
+2207 
-2222 QIEDA
+2222 
-2227 YNWGIA
+2227 
-2233 NGKAVQDIVNDI
+2233 
-2245 AGHAVKLEQAVEEQ
+2245 
-2259 VVATEKATAA
+2259 
-2269 ATAAAATTAT
+2269 
-2279 AATAAQSVN
+2279 AAQS
-2288 NAPVHAG
+2288 
-2295 SYIQPSYDPSR
+2295 
-2306 LRQIEED
+2306 QI
-2313 QKARERYLAAIKELS
+2313 
-2328 NGFLSSVYDEMQ
+2328 
-2340 SSFDAINKES
+2340 
-2350 QMIGL
+2350 
-2355 SEIGR
+2355 
-2360 AAKDATSLLKD
+2360 
-2371 RMQSVVD
+2371 
-2378 VITLTAEG
+2378 
-2386 LKEIGVAD
+2386 
-2394 LLAKSKEFAD
+2394 
-2404 AYIAGTI
+2404 
-2411 KTTEELQ
+2411 
-2418 SSLDSLF
+2418 
-2425 EGVDGAEGIKK
+2425 
-2436 SVIESAESSR
+2436 
-2446 KLFDDTAKQ
+2446 
-2455 LREQLVAPWQSAY
+2455 
-2468 ESLASNSIDAEINAA
+2468 
-2483 ITAKDQA
+2483 
-2490 LADAKTLAESM
+2490 
-2501 GQNFD
+2501 
-2506 DLAKEIQRGFDA
+2506 
-2518 QLFGLT
+2518 
-2524 KQKLQGVIDSIS
+2524 
-2536 KITDFQTGIDDAIF
+2536 
-2550 GLRTGMEGADIVG
+2550 
-2563 LYKQRE
+2563 
-2569 AEIRSQLAESMQ
+2569 
-2581 GENLDEQIDLAN
+2581 
-2593 QLKDVIDQ
+2593 
-2601 RYSVEF
+2601 
-2607 ENQKRLIEFADNLS
+2607 
-2621 EYLRRLRVSDKSTGS
+2621 
-2636 VFDRLTEARRQFDED
+2636 
-2651 LRLSRGTGKE
+2651 
-2661 AEAARGRITNSSDTL
+2661 
-2676 LELARQFYGNN
+2676 
-2687 QGYTDIYNNVVGGLE
+2687 
-2702 GLQIDTRTEAEK
+2702 
-2714 ALSVA
+2714 
-2719 QEGNDHALKQIAEL
+2719 
-2733 QALRGTFDNKLG
+2733 
-2745 VLQQQQATYI
+2745 
-2755 VEMQKLAGQLGL
+2755 
-2767 SQSAILQ
+2767 
-2774 ALKDLPSGISGAI
+2774 
-2787 AGTMPMPA
+2787 
-2795 VGSTGGVAAISQ
+2795 
-2807 PAGTTLSR
+2807 
-2815 NAISDLLDRYLDIG
+2815 
-2829 GWNSSKGVISESDIQ
+2829 
-2844 NTAASVGISA
+2844 
-2854 GDVRAIIETNK
+2854 
-2865 INGSHATGLDY
+2865 
-2876 VPFDGYT
+2876 
-2883 AELHKGEMVLDANTS
+2883 
-2898 DALRKY
+2898 
-2904 GVNVKYSQDQM
+2904 
-2915 KVMMQP
+2915 
-2921 ANDDASKQQLIQE
+2921 
-2934 VKRLNASLEKLRQE
+2934 
-2948 VALQGQSD
+2948 D

-2961 EIASRQEGMQ
+2961 EIASRQEVIQ

-2977 TMRLTASNI
+2977 SIRASANSV

>member
-43 TPKGGSTAT
+43 NHKGGKSPAVENEIKESKKLADIKAKNESNTTAFIK
-52 ASLAKEEFKLTAFKE
+52 KEE
-67 KEAEKRLTVAEKS
+67 EKRLTIQARSDKDVRASTNKAQLEILKDTSKVSNEILKETNKRNLDIIKS
-80 AAKEKDIALKTNS
+80 TNTANNAIIKDYHKTQN
-93 AKEVI
+93 
-98 EARTAA
+98 
-104 YRKVLADKAESEA
+104 
-117 IKHNQQMAFIHK
+117 
-129 RSQDGILRIEE
+129 
-140 KTKADIL
+140 DIL
-147 KIREKA
+147 KIREK
-153 DSDLIKQ
+153 SDAEINRHI
-160 SSKLNN
+160 SKLNN
-166 DLVRMSTAQSLRI
+166 DIMRSK
-179 AEQEA
+179 AEVA
-184 KNTSN
+184 KYQKKIDADI
-189 LSAISQKELEKRI
+189 SAFSQKELEKRI

-311 RLVTQSSTELK
+311 RLVTQSSAELK

-335 GTSIKDNS
+335 GTSIKDNG

-468 ATMMVENSF
+468 ATTMVENSF

-494 AEVIKNISSAMDSIS
+494 AEVIKSISSAMDSIS

-524 NGLALALSGKLI
+524 TGLALVLSGKLI
-536 QALGAAAVAKVASIK
+536 QALGAAAIAKVASTK
-551 ADMGMVRSNATVA
+551 ADMAMVRSNATVA

-641 TAMTASNNAAATAA
+641 TAMTASNNASATAA
-655 DAHAVAQARLA
+655 DAHAVAQERLA
-666 AAGTAT
+666 AAGTVT

-704 DAVANSA
+704 DNVANAAENAARKQKEAVMRGKASENIA
-711 QRAKKEQQD
+711 GVTKEENEALSKVEKATVNAKKLETYLNELE
-720 AIIRARQA
+720 R
-728 ESISG
+728 SG
-733 AMAEEKMASEKV
+733 K
-745 SKIQERVTGREKALE
+745 SKT
-760 IRLSQGLSKDS
+760 D
-771 NEYRQRKAII
+771 
-781 DQDKQ
+781 
-786 DLTAW
+786 
-791 RNTQIKTY
+791 
-799 NEVKSKSAELADK
+799 NEVKTVQSLLDKERAAITGWRSAAIQLEN
-812 VIGGLKDEKNSA
+812 E
-824 EDVVKSYKEGVKV
+824 
-837 KSEQQRKSEDL
+837 RKSKTAALQSTIANNIQDENAGYEKIVKNYQDNVKFKSDKQRQMDDL
-848 LDLDKRVKES
+848 KEIDRQADDA
-858 LSKLDKKPTPEEIR
+858 LSKLYKRPSVEDVR
-872 LGTYDPNKNA
+872 FGTYNSDKVA
-882 KAVAEIN
+882 KAAAEIE
-889 RLANEERK
+889 RTRSEQRK
-897 LIEEKYAKKEGGA
+897 LVMEKYSKKDGGA

-936 NKMASAQEKLLGY
+936 NKMTSAQEKLLGY
-949 IKPELLERKQ
+949 VKPELLERKQ

-989 VAGQLKEQLKIY
+989 VAGQLQEQLKIY

-1123 KMYSDKEART
+1123 KMYSDQEART

-1202 STIADAI
+1202 NTIADAI
-1209 IEGFRTPQDAGFS
+1209 IGGFRTPQDAGFS
-1222 VNVSGGQGQSVAQQ
+1222 VDVSGGQGQSAVQQ
-1236 VVGASSKGFDVLD
+1236 VIGASSKGFDVLD

-1287 MFVEGSQSIYGFT
+1287 MFVNGSQSIYGFT
-1300 DAAAATGAELTSL
+1300 DATAATGAELTSL

-1320 GQALGYLPS
+1320 GQALGYLPA
-1329 VMQAT
+1329 VMQAA
-1334 EGKYI
+1334 EGRYI
-1339 SAAGS
+1339 SAVGS
-1344 AIGQYFGGPIGS
+1344 AVGQYFGGPIGS

-1376 PDERKAKFGYG
+1376 PDMRLAKFGYG
-1387 ASDALREEGLR
+1387 ASDALVAEGKQ

-1408 EFRTYND
+1408 EFRTYAD

-1425 AMSAFVDSLENLD
+1425 AMSAFIDSLENLD
-1438 NAVADSLKLTA
+1438 TYVADTLKLTGNET
-1449 DQTTNAIDAL
+1449 QNAIEAL
-1459 KAIDKEY
+1459 KGIDRFYE
-1466 SFGLQWGDF
+1466 FGMQWGDF

-1500 WGDFVRGFTGSFDQ
+1500 WGDFVRKFAGTFDQ
-1514 FPAYLQSIIQAM
+1514 FPTYLQEVIATM
-1526 QQFRD
+1526 NQFRD
-1531 AGGDVTR
+1531 NLGGLEDT
-1538 VFGQQVNSIKE
+1538 FGQQIKSLNE
-1549 FERFAKSGET
+1549 FNRFAKAGET
-1559 SASAF
+1559 NAAAF

-1576 VMESLGKSTKG
+1576 VLESLGKSTKG
-1587 ANLATADLREN
+1587 VNLETADLRES

-1623 AERTSVVM
+1623 TERTAVVM

-1661 STESGQQA
+1661 STEFGQQA

-1682 ITPEIES
+1682 ITPEIEDTAKS
-1689 ATEAAKDFKDEIAD
+1689 TENLSDAAGTASTNVDTLAKSIGDYEKDVEDA
-1703 LERYFRDQLSAVD
+1703 RRAVQEAYD
-1716 YSGMTEQGQQAARAL
+1716 RE
-1731 DELTSKLARL
+1731 
-1741 SEIGGDVDLGIQAIS
+1741 
-1756 RYIKTEIPKLYADA
+1756 ADA
-1770 LAPFKQAGGRGY
+1770 LRSTIDRLEDFIKQIRKFRDDLYLDQNLSPLSKYDQYMYARSKFDDVRNRAMAGDPEALEQLEQSSRDFLEYSRAYNANNVQYQQDFDLVQSVLDSTESVAVQQLNTAKAQLDALNQMVSGILQVNSSVMSLAQAIAEYNAALMALQEAKASAAGGRTTKVGNVSVKDSNY
-1782 TDLGKSI
+1782 WNNYSNTNTEDYWEKMR
-1789 FEILSQAKTAARA
+1789 AAQ
-1802 ITEINNAELSAS
+1802 N
-1814 HKLLGWQQSEAN
+1814 
-1826 TVAAKSAKS
+1826 
-1835 VSFGGTKD
+1835 F
-1843 YGIVRETGYKSSLD
+1843 YSLYRD
-1857 KLLDKY
+1857 
-1863 LTEAGYSREQIE
+1863 
-1875 NFGRGMLDANG
+1875 
-1886 NFVDDESKWSDNK
+1886 SD
-1899 WLYDQFKQEAANL
+1899 F
-1912 GRVSD
+1912 
-1917 SEIKAFIQSGK
+1917 GK
-1928 TNEQIYDAAQEFGIS
+1928 TNMFTATNGGLVAGGKSQVKLPNQSELDAAVKALQAEGLSVEDVAGLIDRDTKFVNQIVSDFAEQGLNAGFSQPSIYNGGGQAGNYQYTPPTTPSPTVPSPTVPSPTVPSPTAPSQTALSPTDIVAYIS
-1943 AARLSEVLGISKEEI
+1943 ANQNDMLGVYNAAIANGVSSAQVAAATGWAHADI
-1958 KSWVAA
+1958 KAWTSA
-1964 NGLAQLTPDEVYRSS
+1964 NGLPQFANGGFANDGMALVGESGPEVVNIGQSRVFTHQQMKQML
-1979 AEYNPDKKAIEILD
+1979 NPANEDGYGKREMIQELKRVNAMLD
-1993 SVSGLL
+1993 SLK
-1999 TVVQAGTGG
+1999 
-2008 IDYANLDRL
+2008 
-2017 AVDPKEWQKAVADML
+2017 KEV
-2032 QALPANADYIM
+2032 
-2043 QDAIN
+2043 
-2048 YAPSKF
+2048 
-2054 LSAGA
+2054 
-2059 DKSFL
+2059 
-2064 RDYSDIDVTKDWS
+2064 
-2077 SLFSNPDMPSV
+2077 
-2088 QSFAEAAGLDFK
+2088 
-2100 TASDMLNSSGIV
+2100 
-2112 LNGLIDWA
+2112 
-2120 KVMTSS
+2120 
-2126 DPAKSLQ
+2126 
-2133 GALNAISED
+2133 
-2142 QTLMKLQ
+2142 
-2149 NKWQQ
+2149 
-2154 TQGYSNVG
+2154 
-2162 DVSGIPQF
+2162 
-2170 VDTVIPAI
+2170 
-2178 ETVTEKAVEKIKEI
+2178 
-2192 SASEV
+2192 
-2197 MSAAD
+2197 
-2202 PVNAL
+2202 
-2207 LQQTIGRDASAEERK
+2207 
-2222 QIEDA
+2222 
-2227 YNWGIA
+2227 
-2233 NGKAVQDIVNDI
+2233 
-2245 AGHAVKLEQAVEEQ
+2245 
-2259 VVATEKATAA
+2259 
-2269 ATAAAATTAT
+2269 
-2279 AATAAQSVN
+2279 AAQS
-2288 NAPVHAG
+2288 
-2295 SYIQPSYDPSR
+2295 
-2306 LRQIEED
+2306 QI
-2313 QKARERYLAAIKELS
+2313 
-2328 NGFLSSVYDEMQ
+2328 
-2340 SSFDAINKES
+2340 
-2350 QMIGL
+2350 
-2355 SEIGR
+2355 
-2360 AAKDATSLLKD
+2360 
-2371 RMQSVVD
+2371 
-2378 VITLTAEG
+2378 
-2386 LKEIGVAD
+2386 
-2394 LLAKSKEFAD
+2394 
-2404 AYIAGTI
+2404 
-2411 KTTEELQ
+2411 
-2418 SSLDSLF
+2418 
-2425 EGVDGAEGIKK
+2425 
-2436 SVIESAESSR
+2436 
-2446 KLFDDTAKQ
+2446 
-2455 LREQLVAPWQSAY
+2455 
-2468 ESLASNSIDAEINAA
+2468 
-2483 ITAKDQA
+2483 
-2490 LADAKTLAESM
+2490 
-2501 GQNFD
+2501 
-2506 DLAKEIQRGFDA
+2506 
-2518 QLFGLT
+2518 
-2524 KQKLQGVIDSIS
+2524 
-2536 KITDFQTGIDDAIF
+2536 
-2550 GLRTGMEGADIVG
+2550 
-2563 LYKQRE
+2563 
-2569 AEIRSQLAESMQ
+2569 
-2581 GENLDEQIDLAN
+2581 
-2593 QLKDVIDQ
+2593 
-2601 RYSVEF
+2601 
-2607 ENQKRLIEFADNLS
+2607 
-2621 EYLRRLRVSDKSTGS
+2621 
-2636 VFDRLTEARRQFDED
+2636 
-2651 LRLSRGTGKE
+2651 
-2661 AEAARGRITNSSDTL
+2661 
-2676 LELARQFYGNN
+2676 
-2687 QGYTDIYNNVVGGLE
+2687 
-2702 GLQIDTRTEAEK
+2702 
-2714 ALSVA
+2714 
-2719 QEGNDHALKQIAEL
+2719 
-2733 QALRGTFDNKLG
+2733 
-2745 VLQQQQATYI
+2745 
-2755 VEMQKLAGQLGL
+2755 
-2767 SQSAILQ
+2767 
-2774 ALKDLPSGISGAI
+2774 
-2787 AGTMPMPA
+2787 
-2795 VGSTGGVAAISQ
+2795 
-2807 PAGTTLSR
+2807 
-2815 NAISDLLDRYLDIG
+2815 
-2829 GWNSSKGVISESDIQ
+2829 
-2844 NTAASVGISA
+2844 
-2854 GDVRAIIETNK
+2854 
-2865 INGSHATGLDY
+2865 
-2876 VPFDGYT
+2876 
-2883 AELHKGEMVLDANTS
+2883 
-2898 DALRKY
+2898 
-2904 GVNVKYSQDQM
+2904 
-2915 KVMMQP
+2915 
-2921 ANDDASKQQLIQE
+2921 
-2934 VKRLNASLEKLRQE
+2934 
-2948 VALQGQSD
+2948 D

-2961 EIASRQEGMQ
+2961 EIALRQEVIQ

-2977 TMRLTASNI
+2977 SIRASANSV